1 MMNSKRSRT
10 ILWGSIIIAVAIV
23 VCLILFLSGVSGK
36 TNVYINEVMAENRSY
51 PNADKQLCPW
61 IELYNGGKKAADLS
75 GWTLSD
81 GSRTYVFP
89 EGSTLDAGAYLV
101 LSCGKDDSPLSL
113 SAGGSLELFDSQGKP
128 VDALELTA
136 LDCDRSLARQSDGA
150 LTISLEPSPGYE
162 NSSAGHEA
170 FLASLGVTQA
180 PVQIT
185 ELMPANKSCLLDA
198 DGDFSDWIELCNV
211 SGETCDLE
219 GFYLSDDSEDLLKW
233 QFPSVSLAPGERVV
247 VFCSDKDRTGSELH
261 TNFSIN
267 SAGETLYLTSPA
279 GLPLWSFSYESALDD
294 QAIVIADGVQ
304 SLCYTATPGYDNS
317 PEGYEQF
324 LSASDAHGP
333 LVINEAV
340 LYNLDYYEQHH
351 EFYDWVELKN
361 CSDAP
366 LNLADYY
373 LTDSLKDPCQFQLP
387 EITLQPGELYIVFC
401 SGDSSLT
408 TRHCTHAPFAV
419 SAEGEALYLFS
430 SDGALSDRMFIHD
443 TPYGGSY
450 GRLSDGTGF
459 YYFDRPSPE
468 TENSQGYRSIAA
480 LPETGVPQGV
490 YNDIDE
496 LQVELL
502 GEGQIYYTLDGSVPD
517 RESLLYTEPLVLD
530 QTTIIRAI
538 SIVDGKVDSD
548 CASFS
553 YFINEDHSLPVVSL
567 VCEPAD
573 MFSPGQGGI
582 YANPEYDRE
591 IDGSVA
597 FFGDEG
603 EFASDCAVT
612 LHGASSRKMWQKKS
626 FKLIFR
632 SRYGGD
638 LNYDIFQTGEITS
651 FHSILLRGGGISS
664 MHIVRDELGSEVA
677 DAVCDSALALDTRYC
692 VLYINGEYFG
702 VYALR
707 EAYSAKYVADHTGS
721 NEENVTIARAPV
733 KFGEL
738 YDLFEY
744 IIHHDMTDPDCY
756 AYASE
761 RLDMESLANW
771 MALEA
776 YFNNFDIAGNIRY
789 VKGDVPDAKWRFA
802 LFDLDISMTSVY
814 AGWEQVFH
822 PGYQIGQVT
831 NALRK
836 SPQFRQT
843 VLECAS
849 TLYHNGLTDSY
860 MLTVYDE
867 IIAQIDP
874 EMERDC
880 LRWRN
885 SPDLWTWNVQ
895 VQRSRFCP
903 ERTAWWLKS
912 LADEFDFSDEEMQKY
927 FGDQESPA

>member
-1 MMNSKRSRT
+1 MKRKNT
-10 ILWGSIIIAVAIV
+10 AAILCTLFFAAVL
-23 VCLILFLSGVSGK
+23 VCLVLFLPGILGK
-36 TNVYINEVMAENRSY
+36 PTVYINEIMAENRSY
-51 PNADKQLCPW
+51 PNGDKQLCPW
-61 IELYNGGKKAADLS
+61 IELYNGGKKPADLS
-75 GWTLSD
+75 AWTLSD
-81 GSRTYVFP
+81 GSRTFVFP
-89 EGSTLDAGAYLV
+89 EGSTLDAGAFLV
-101 LSCGKDDSPLSL
+101 LSCGKDSLPLSL
-113 SAGGSLELFDSQGKP
+113 SDGGTLELCDSQGKLADAFAFP
-128 VDALELTA
+128 ALE
-136 LDCDRSLARQSDGA
+136 CDQSLARQTDGGYELSFEA
-150 LTISLEPSPGYE
+150 SPGYE
-162 NSSAGHEA
+162 NSRAGHEA
-170 FLASLGVTQA
+170 FLAGLGVTQA

-185 ELMPANKSCLLDA
+185 ELMPANKSSLLDA
-198 DGDFSDWIELCNV
+198 DGNFSDWIELCNV
-211 SGETCDLE
+211 SGEACDLD
-219 GFYLSDDSEDLLKW
+219 GFYLSDDSDDLLKW
-233 QFPSVSLAPGERVV
+233 RFPSVSLAPGERMI
-247 VFCSDKDRTGSELH
+247 VFCSDKDRTDGEFH
-261 TNFSIN
+261 TNFSIS

-279 GLPLWSFSYESALDD
+279 GLPLWSFTYQSAADD
-294 QAIVIADGVQ
+294 QSIVIVDGLQ
-304 SLCYTATPGYDNS
+304 SLSYTATPGYDNS
-317 PEGYEQF
+317 PEGYER
-324 LSASDAHGP
+324 LLTETDAHGA

-351 EFYDWVELKN
+351 EYYDWVELKN
-361 CSDAP
+361 CSDVP
-366 LNLADYY
+366 VNLAGYY
-373 LTDSLKDPCQFQLP
+373 LTDSLNDPCQFPLP
-387 EITLQPGELYIVFC
+387 EKTLQPGEFYIVFC
-401 SGDSSLT
+401 SGDVSLST
-408 TRHCTHAPFAV
+408 SHCTHAPFAI

-430 SDGALSDRMFIHD
+430 SDGSLSDRMFIHH

-450 GRLSDGTGF
+450 GRLSEGSGF

-468 TENSQGYRSIAA
+468 KENREGYRSIAA
-480 LPETGVPQGV
+480 LPEAGVPQGV
-490 YNDIDE
+490 YNDIVE
-496 LQVELL
+496 LEVELL

-517 RESLLYTEPLVLD
+517 LESQLYTEPLVLD

-538 SIVDGKVDSD
+538 SVVDGKVDSD

-553 YFINEDHSLPVVSL
+553 YFINEGHSLPVVSL

-573 MFSPGQGGI
+573 MFSAGQGGI
-582 YANPEYDRE
+582 YANPAVDKEVDA
-591 IDGSVA
+591 SVA
-597 FFGDEG
+597 FFGEEG

-638 LNYDIFQTGEITS
+638 LNYDVFQTGEITS

-707 EAYSAKYVADHTGS
+707 EAYSEKYVADHTGS
-721 NEENVTIARAPV
+721 HEKNVTIARAPV

-738 YDLFEY
+738 YELFEY
-744 IIHHDMTDPDCY
+744 IIHHDMTDPECY
-756 AYASE
+756 AYASD
-761 RLDMESLANW
+761 RLDMASLANW

-789 VKGDVPDAKWRFA
+789 IKGDVPDSKWRLA

-814 AGWEQVFH
+814 AGWEQVFQ

-831 NALRK
+831 NSLRK

-860 MLTVYDE
+860 MLSVYDD

-885 SPDLWTWNVQ
+885 SLDLWNWNVQ

-903 ERTAWWLKS
+903 ERTSWWLKS
-912 LADEFDFSDEEMQKY
+912 LSDEFDFSEEEMQTY
-927 FGDQESPA
+927 FGSQDNST

>member
-61 IELYNGGKKAADLS
+61 IELYNGGKKAVDLS

-81 GSRTYVFP
+81 ESRTAVFP

-101 LSCGKDDSPLSL
+101 LSCGKDDLPLSL
-113 SAGGSLELFDSQGKP
+113 SSGGSLELFDSQGKL
-128 VDALELTA
+128 VDSAALTA

-170 FLASLGVTQA
+170 FLAGLGVTEA

-185 ELMPANKSCLLDA
+185 ELMPANKSCLLDG

-219 GFYLSDDSEDLLKW
+219 GFYLSDDGDDLLKW

-247 VFCSDKDRTGSELH
+247 VFCSDKDCTDGELH
-261 TNFSIN
+261 ANFSI
-267 SAGETLYLTSPA
+267 SSVGETLYLTSPA

-324 LSASDAHGP
+324 LTENDAHGA

-496 LQVELL
+496 LQVALL

-591 IDGSVA
+591 IDASVA

-721 NEENVTIARAPV
+721 DEENVTIARAPV

-756 AYASE
+756 AYASDH
-761 RLDMESLANW
+761 LDMESLANW
-771 MALEA
+771 MAMEA

-789 VKGDVPDAKWRFA
+789 VKGDVPDAKWRLA

-885 SPDLWTWNVQ
+885 SLDLWTWNVQ

-903 ERTAWWLKS
+903 ERTSWWLKS
-912 LADEFDFSDEEMQKY
+912 LSDEFDFSDEEMQKY
-927 FGDQESPA
+927 FFDQENTA

>member
-1 MMNSKRSRT
+1 MKRKNT
-10 ILWGSIIIAVAIV
+10 AAILCTLFFAAVL
-23 VCLILFLSGVSGK
+23 VCLILFLPGILGK
-36 TNVYINEVMAENRSY
+36 PTVYINEIMAENRSY
-51 PNADKQLCPW
+51 PNGDKQLCPW
-61 IELYNGGKKAADLS
+61 IELYNGGKKPADLS
-75 GWTLSD
+75 AWTLSD
-81 GSRTYVFP
+81 GSRTFVFP
-89 EGSTLDAGAYLV
+89 EGSTLDAGAFLV
-101 LSCGKDDSPLSL
+101 LSCGKDSLPLSL
-113 SAGGSLELFDSQGKP
+113 SDGGTLELCDSQGKP
-128 VDALELTA
+128 ADAFAFPALE
-136 LDCDRSLARQSDGA
+136 CDQSLARQTDGSYEQSFEA
-150 LTISLEPSPGYE
+150 SPGYE

-170 FLASLGVTQA
+170 FLAGLGVTQA

-185 ELMPANKSCLLDA
+185 ELMPANKSSLLDA
-198 DGDFSDWIELCNV
+198 DGNFSDWIELCNV
-211 SGETCDLE
+211 SGEACDLD
-219 GFYLSDDSEDLLKW
+219 GFYLSDDSDDLLKW
-233 QFPSVSLAPGERVV
+233 RFPSVSLVPGERMI
-247 VFCSDKDRTGSELH
+247 VFCSDKDRTDGELH
-261 TNFSIN
+261 TNFSIS

-279 GLPLWSFSYESALDD
+279 GLPLWSFTYQSAADD

-304 SLCYTATPGYDNS
+304 SLRYTATPGYDNS

-324 LSASDAHGP
+324 LSASDAHGA

-361 CSDAP
+361 CSDEP
-366 LNLADYY
+366 VNLADYY
-373 LTDSLKDPCQFQLP
+373 LTDSLNDPCQFPLP
-387 EITLQPGELYIVFC
+387 EKTLQPGELYIVFC
-401 SGDSSLT
+401 SGDVSLST
-408 TRHCTHAPFAV
+408 NHCTHAPFAI

-430 SDGALSDRMFIHD
+430 SDGSLSDRMFIHD

-450 GRLSDGTGF
+450 GRLSEGSGF

-468 TENSQGYRSIAA
+468 KENGEGYRSIAA
-480 LPETGVPQGV
+480 LPEAGVPQGV
-490 YNDIDE
+490 YNDIVE
-496 LQVELL
+496 LEVELL
-502 GEGQIYYTLDGSVPD
+502 GEGQIYYTLDGSIPD
-517 RESLLYTEPLVLD
+517 LESQLYTEPLVLD

-538 SIVDGKVDSD
+538 SVVDGKVDSD

-553 YFINEDHSLPVVSL
+553 YFINEGHSLPVVSL

-573 MFSPGQGGI
+573 MFSAGQGGI
-582 YANPEYDRE
+582 YANPAVDKEVDA
-591 IDGSVA
+591 SVA
-597 FFGDEG
+597 FFGEEG

-638 LNYDIFQTGEITS
+638 LNYDVFQTGEITS

-707 EAYSAKYVADHTGS
+707 EAYSEKYVADHTGS
-721 NEENVTIARAPV
+721 HEENVTIARAPV

-738 YDLFEY
+738 YELFEY
-744 IIHHDMTDPDCY
+744 IIHHDMTDPECY
-756 AYASE
+756 AYASD
-761 RLDMESLANW
+761 RLDMASLANW

-789 VKGDVPDAKWRFA
+789 IKGDVPDSKWRLA

-814 AGWEQVFH
+814 AGWEQVFQ

-831 NALRK
+831 NSLRK

-860 MLTVYDE
+860 MLSVYDD

-885 SPDLWTWNVQ
+885 SLDLWNWNVQ

-903 ERTAWWLKS
+903 ERTSWWLKS
-912 LADEFDFSDEEMQKY
+912 LSDEFDFSEEEMQTY
-927 FGDQESPA
+927 FGSQDNST

>member
-1 MMNSKRSRT
+1 MKRKNT
-10 ILWGSIIIAVAIV
+10 AAILCTLFFAAVL
-23 VCLILFLSGVSGK
+23 VCLILFLPGILGK
-36 TNVYINEVMAENRSY
+36 PTVYINEIMAENRSY
-51 PNADKQLCPW
+51 PNGDKQLCPW
-61 IELYNGGKKAADLS
+61 IELYNGGKKPADLS
-75 GWTLSD
+75 AWTLSD
-81 GSRTYVFP
+81 GSRTFVFP
-89 EGSTLDAGAYLV
+89 EGSTLDAGTFLV
-101 LSCGKDDSPLSL
+101 LSCGKDSLPLSL
-113 SAGGSLELFDSQGKP
+113 SDGGTLELCDSQGKP
-128 VDALELTA
+128 ADAFAFPALE
-136 LDCDRSLARQSDGA
+136 CDQSLARQTDGSYEQSFEA
-150 LTISLEPSPGYE
+150 SPGYE

-170 FLASLGVTQA
+170 FLAGLGVTQA

-185 ELMPANKSCLLDA
+185 ELMPANKSSLLDA
-198 DGDFSDWIELCNV
+198 DGNFSDWIELCNV
-211 SGETCDLE
+211 SGEACDLD
-219 GFYLSDDSEDLLKW
+219 GFYLSDDSDDLLKW
-233 QFPSVSLAPGERVV
+233 RFPSVSLVPGERMI
-247 VFCSDKDRTGSELH
+247 VFCSDKDRTDGELH
-261 TNFSIN
+261 TNFSIS

-279 GLPLWSFSYESALDD
+279 GLPLWSFTYQSAADD
-294 QAIVIADGVQ
+294 QSIVIVDGLQ
-304 SLCYTATPGYDNS
+304 SLSYTATPGYDNS
-317 PEGYEQF
+317 PEGYER
-324 LSASDAHGP
+324 LLTETDAHGA

-351 EFYDWVELKN
+351 EYYDWVELKN
-361 CSDAP
+361 CSDEP
-366 LNLADYY
+366 VNLADYY
-373 LTDSLKDPCQFQLP
+373 LTDSLNDPCQFPLP
-387 EITLQPGELYIVFC
+387 EKTLQPGELYIVFC
-401 SGDSSLT
+401 SGDVSLST
-408 TRHCTHAPFAV
+408 NHCTHAPFAI

-430 SDGALSDRMFIHD
+430 SDGSLSDRMFIHD

-450 GRLSDGTGF
+450 GRLSEGSGF

-468 TENSQGYRSIAA
+468 KENGEGYRSIAA
-480 LPETGVPQGV
+480 LPEAGVPQGV
-490 YNDIDE
+490 YNDIVE
-496 LQVELL
+496 LEVELL
-502 GEGQIYYTLDGSVPD
+502 GEGQIYYTLDGSIPD
-517 RESLLYTEPLVLD
+517 LESQLYTEPLVLD

-538 SIVDGKVDSD
+538 SVVDGKVDSD

-553 YFINEDHSLPVVSL
+553 YFINEGHSLPVVSL

-573 MFSPGQGGI
+573 MFSAGQGGI
-582 YANPEYDRE
+582 YANPAVDKEVDA
-591 IDGSVA
+591 SVA
-597 FFGDEG
+597 FFGEEG

-638 LNYDIFQTGEITS
+638 LNYDVFQTGEITS

-707 EAYSAKYVADHTGS
+707 EAYSEKYVADHTGS
-721 NEENVTIARAPV
+721 HEENVTIARAPV

-738 YDLFEY
+738 YELFEY
-744 IIHHDMTDPDCY
+744 IIHHDMTDPECY
-756 AYASE
+756 AYASD
-761 RLDMESLANW
+761 RLDMASLANW

-789 VKGDVPDAKWRFA
+789 IKGDVPDSKWRLA

-831 NALRK
+831 NSLRK

-860 MLTVYDE
+860 MLSVYDD

-885 SPDLWTWNVQ
+885 SLDLWNWNVQ

-903 ERTAWWLKS
+903 ERTSWWLKS
-912 LADEFDFSDEEMQKY
+912 LSDEFDFSEEEMQTY
-927 FGDQESPA
+927 FGSQDNST

>member
-36 TNVYINEVMAENRSY
+36 PAVYINEIMAENRSY

-61 IELYNGGKKAADLS
+61 IELYNGGKKAVDLS

-81 GSRTYVFP
+81 GSRTALFP
-89 EGSTLDAGAYLV
+89 EGSTLDAGAFLV
-101 LSCGKDDSPLSL
+101 LSCGKDDLPLSL
-113 SAGGSLELFDSQGKP
+113 SSGGSLELFDSQGKP
-128 VDALELTA
+128 VDALELPA
-136 LDCDRSLARQSDGA
+136 LECDQSFARQSDGA
-150 LTISLEPSPGYE
+150 LALSAEASPGYE

-180 PVQIT
+180 PIQIT

-198 DGDFSDWIELCNV
+198 NGDFSDWIELCNV

-219 GFYLSDDSEDLLKW
+219 GFYLSDDSDELLKW

-247 VFCSDKDRTGSELH
+247 VFCSDKDRRDGELH
-261 TNFSIN
+261 TNFSI
-267 SAGETLYLTSPA
+267 SSVGETLYLTSPA

-294 QAIVIADGVQ
+294 QAVVIADGVQ
-304 SLCYTATPGYDNS
+304 SLCYTATPCYDNS

-324 LSASDAHGP
+324 LSASDAHGA

-361 CSDAP
+361 CSGEP
-366 LNLADYY
+366 VNLADYY

-387 EITLQPGELYIVFC
+387 EITLQPDELYIVFC

-419 SAEGEALYLFS
+419 SAEGEVLYLFS
-430 SDGALSDRMFIHD
+430 SDGSLSDRMFIHD

-450 GRLSDGTGF
+450 GRLSDGAGF

-468 TENSQGYRSIAA
+468 KENSGGYRSIAA
-480 LPETGVPQGV
+480 LPETDVPQGV

-496 LQVELL
+496 LEVALL

-591 IDGSVA
+591 IDASVA

-626 FKLIFR
+626 FKMIFR

-638 LNYDIFQTGEITS
+638 LNFDVFQTGEITS
-651 FHSILLRGGGISS
+651 FHSLLLRGGGISS

-707 EAYSAKYVADHTGS
+707 EAYSEKYVADHTGS

-756 AYASE
+756 AYASDH
-761 RLDMESLANW
+761 LDMESLANW
-771 MALEA
+771 MAMEA

-789 VKGDVPDAKWRFA
+789 VKGDVPDAKWRLA

-885 SPDLWTWNVQ
+885 SLDLWTWNVQ

-912 LADEFDFSDEEMQKY
+912 LSDEFDFSDEEMQKY

>member
-61 IELYNGGKKAADLS
+61 IELYNGGKKAVDLS

-81 GSRTYVFP
+81 ESRTAVFP

-101 LSCGKDDSPLSL
+101 LSCGKDDLPLSL
-113 SAGGSLELFDSQGKP
+113 SSGGSLELFDSQGKL
-128 VDALELTA
+128 VDSAALTA

-170 FLASLGVTQA
+170 FLAGLGVTEA

-198 DGDFSDWIELCNV
+198 DGNFSDWIELCNV

-219 GFYLSDDSEDLLKW
+219 GFYLSDDGDDLLKW

-247 VFCSDKDRTGSELH
+247 VFCSDKDCTDGELH
-261 TNFSIN
+261 ANFSI
-267 SAGETLYLTSPA
+267 SSVGETLYLTSPA

-324 LSASDAHGP
+324 LTENDAHGA

-496 LQVELL
+496 LQVALL

-591 IDGSVA
+591 IDASVA

-721 NEENVTIARAPV
+721 DEENVTIARAPV

-756 AYASE
+756 AYASDH
-761 RLDMESLANW
+761 LDMESLANW
-771 MALEA
+771 MAMEA

-789 VKGDVPDAKWRFA
+789 VKGDVPDAKWRLA

-885 SPDLWTWNVQ
+885 SLDLWTWNVQ

-903 ERTAWWLKS
+903 ERTSWWLKS
-912 LADEFDFSDEEMQKY
+912 LSDEFDFSDEEMQKY
-927 FGDQESPA
+927 FFDQENTA

>member
-1 MMNSKRSRT
+1 MKRKNT
-10 ILWGSIIIAVAIV
+10 AAILCTLFFAAVL
-23 VCLILFLSGVSGK
+23 VCLILFLPGILGK
-36 TNVYINEVMAENRSY
+36 PTVYINEIMAENRSY
-51 PNADKQLCPW
+51 PNGDKQLCPW
-61 IELYNGGKKAADLS
+61 IELYNGGKKPVDLS
-75 GWTLSD
+75 AWTLSD
-81 GSRTYVFP
+81 GSRTFVFP
-89 EGSTLDAGAYLV
+89 EGSTLDAGAFLV
-101 LSCGKDDSPLSL
+101 LSCGKDSLPLSL
-113 SAGGSLELFDSQGKP
+113 SDGGTLELCDSQGKLADAFAFP
-128 VDALELTA
+128 ALE
-136 LDCDRSLARQSDGA
+136 CDQSLARQTDGSYELSFEA
-150 LTISLEPSPGYE
+150 SPGYE
-162 NSSAGHEA
+162 NSRAGHEA
-170 FLASLGVTQA
+170 FLAGLGVTQA

-185 ELMPANKSCLLDA
+185 ELMPANKSSLLDA
-198 DGDFSDWIELCNV
+198 DGNFSDWIELCNV
-211 SGETCDLE
+211 SGEACDLD
-219 GFYLSDDSEDLLKW
+219 GFYLSDDSDDLLKW
-233 QFPSVSLAPGERVV
+233 RFPSVSLAPGERMI
-247 VFCSDKDRTGSELH
+247 VFCSDKDRTDGELH
-261 TNFSIN
+261 TNFSIS

-279 GLPLWSFSYESALDD
+279 GLPLWSFTYQSATDD
-294 QAIVIADGVQ
+294 QSIVIVDGLQ
-304 SLCYTATPGYDNS
+304 SLSYTATPGYDNS

-324 LSASDAHGP
+324 LSASDAHGA

-361 CSDAP
+361 CSDEP
-366 LNLADYY
+366 VNLADYY
-373 LTDSLKDPCQFQLP
+373 LTDSLNDPCQFPLP
-387 EITLQPGELYIVFC
+387 EKTLQPGEFYIVFC
-401 SGDSSLT
+401 SGDVSLST
-408 TRHCTHAPFAV
+408 SHCTHAPFAI

-430 SDGALSDRMFIHD
+430 SDGSLSDRMFIHD

-450 GRLSDGTGF
+450 GRLSEGSGF

-468 TENSQGYRSIAA
+468 KENREGYRSIAA
-480 LPETGVPQGV
+480 LPEAGVPQGV
-490 YNDIDE
+490 YNDIVE
-496 LQVELL
+496 LEVELL

-517 RESLLYTEPLVLD
+517 LESQLYTEPLVLD

-538 SIVDGKVDSD
+538 SVVDGKVDSD

-553 YFINEDHSLPVVSL
+553 YFINEGHSLPVVSL

-573 MFSPGQGGI
+573 MFSAGQGGI
-582 YANPEYDRE
+582 YANPAVDKEVDA
-591 IDGSVA
+591 SVA
-597 FFGDEG
+597 FFGEEG

-638 LNYDIFQTGEITS
+638 LNYDVFQTGEITS

-707 EAYSAKYVADHTGS
+707 EAYSEKYVADHTGS
-721 NEENVTIARAPV
+721 HEENVTIARAPV

-738 YDLFEY
+738 YELFEY
-744 IIHHDMTDPDCY
+744 IIHHDMTDPECY
-756 AYASE
+756 AYASD
-761 RLDMESLANW
+761 RLDMASLANW

-789 VKGDVPDAKWRFA
+789 IKGDVPDSKWRLA

-814 AGWEQVFH
+814 AGWEQVFQ

-831 NALRK
+831 NSLRK

-849 TLYHNGLTDSY
+849 TLYHNGLTDLYILS
-860 MLTVYDE
+860 VYDD

-885 SPDLWTWNVQ
+885 SLDLWNWNVQ

-903 ERTAWWLKS
+903 ERTSWWLKS
-912 LADEFDFSDEEMQKY
+912 LSDEFDFSEEEMQTY
-927 FGDQESPA
+927 FGSQDNST

>member
-36 TNVYINEVMAENRSY
+36 PAVYINEIMAENRSY

-61 IELYNGGKKAADLS
+61 IELYNGGKKAVDLS

-81 GSRTYVFP
+81 ESRTAVFP

-101 LSCGKDDSPLSL
+101 LSCGKDDLPLSL
-113 SAGGSLELFDSQGKP
+113 SSGGSLELFDSQGKL
-128 VDALELTA
+128 VDSAALTA

-150 LTISLEPSPGYE
+150 LTIDLEPSPGYE

-170 FLASLGVTQA
+170 FLAGLGVTEA

-198 DGDFSDWIELCNV
+198 DGNFSDWIELCNV

-219 GFYLSDDSEDLLKW
+219 GFYLSDDGDDLLKW

-247 VFCSDKDRTGSELH
+247 VFCSDKDCTDGELH
-261 TNFSIN
+261 ANFSI
-267 SAGETLYLTSPA
+267 SSVGETLYLTSPA

-324 LSASDAHGP
+324 LTENDAHGA

-496 LQVELL
+496 LQVALL

-591 IDGSVA
+591 IDASVA

-651 FHSILLRGGGISS
+651 FHSLLLRGGGISS

-707 EAYSAKYVADHTGS
+707 EAYSEKYVADHTGS

-756 AYASE
+756 AYASDH
-761 RLDMESLANW
+761 LDMESLANW
-771 MALEA
+771 MAMEA

-789 VKGDVPDAKWRFA
+789 VKGDVPDAKWRLA

-885 SPDLWTWNVQ
+885 SLDLWTWNVQ

-903 ERTAWWLKS
+903 ERTSWWLKS
-912 LADEFDFSDEEMQKY
+912 LSDEFDFSDEEMQKY
-927 FGDQESPA
+927 FFDQENTA

>member
-1 MMNSKRSRT
+1 MKRKNT
-10 ILWGSIIIAVAIV
+10 VAILCTLFFAAV
-23 VCLILFLSGVSGK
+23 LVCLILFLPGILGK
-36 TNVYINEVMAENRSY
+36 PTVYINEIMAENRSY
-51 PNADKQLCPW
+51 PNGDKQLCPW
-61 IELYNGGKKAADLS
+61 IELYNGGKKPVDLS
-75 GWTLSD
+75 AWTLSD
-81 GSRTYVFP
+81 GSRTFVFP
-89 EGSTLDAGAYLV
+89 EGSTLDAGAFLV
-101 LSCGKDDSPLSL
+101 LSCGKDSLPLSL
-113 SAGGSLELFDSQGKP
+113 SGGGTLELCDSQGKLADAFAFP
-128 VDALELTA
+128 ALE
-136 LDCDRSLARQSDGA
+136 CDQSLARQTDGSYELSFEA
-150 LTISLEPSPGYE
+150 SPGYE
-162 NSSAGHEA
+162 NSIAGHEA
-170 FLASLGVTQA
+170 FLAGLGVTQA

-185 ELMPANKSCLLDA
+185 ELMPANKSSLLDA
-198 DGDFSDWIELCNV
+198 DGNFSDWIELCNV
-211 SGETCDLE
+211 SGEACDLD
-219 GFYLSDDSEDLLKW
+219 GFYLSDDSDDLLKW
-233 QFPSVSLAPGERVV
+233 RFPSVSLAPGERMI
-247 VFCSDKDRTGSELH
+247 VFCSDKDRTDGELH
-261 TNFSIN
+261 TNFSIS

-279 GLPLWSFSYESALDD
+279 GLPLWSFTYQSATDD
-294 QAIVIADGVQ
+294 QSIVIVDGLQ
-304 SLCYTATPGYDNS
+304 SLSYTATPGYDNS

-324 LSASDAHGP
+324 LSASDAHGA

-340 LYNLDYYEQHH
+340 LYNLDYYEQHY

-361 CSDAP
+361 CSDEP
-366 LNLADYY
+366 VNLADYY
-373 LTDSLKDPCQFQLP
+373 LTDSLNDPCQFPLP
-387 EITLQPGELYIVFC
+387 EKTLQPGEFYIVFC
-401 SGDSSLT
+401 SGDVSLST
-408 TRHCTHAPFAV
+408 SHCTHAPFAI

-430 SDGALSDRMFIHD
+430 SDGSLSDRMFIHD

-450 GRLSDGTGF
+450 GRLSDGSGF

-468 TENSQGYRSIAA
+468 KENREGYRSIAA
-480 LPETGVPQGV
+480 LPETDVPQGV
-490 YNDIDE
+490 YNDIVE
-496 LQVELL
+496 LEVELL

-517 RESLLYTEPLVLD
+517 LESQLYTEPLVLD

-538 SIVDGKVDSD
+538 SVVDGKVDSD

-553 YFINEDHSLPVVSL
+553 YFINEGHSLPVVSL
-567 VCEPAD
+567 VCEPDD
-573 MFSPGQGGI
+573 MFSAGQGGI
-582 YANPEYDRE
+582 YANPAVDKEVDA
-591 IDGSVA
+591 SVA
-597 FFGDEG
+597 FFGEEG

-638 LNYDIFQTGEITS
+638 LNYDVFQTGEITS

-707 EAYSAKYVADHTGS
+707 EAYSEKYVADHTGS

-738 YDLFEY
+738 YELFEY
-744 IIHHDMTDPDCY
+744 IIDHDMTDPECY
-756 AYASE
+756 AYASD
-761 RLDMESLANW
+761 RLDMASLANW

-789 VKGDVPDAKWRFA
+789 IKGDVPESKWRLA

-814 AGWEQVFH
+814 AGWEQVFQ

-831 NALRK
+831 NSLRK

-860 MLTVYDE
+860 MLSVYDD

-885 SPDLWTWNVQ
+885 SLDLWNWNVQ

-903 ERTAWWLKS
+903 ERTSWWLKS
-912 LADEFDFSDEEMQKY
+912 LSDEFDFSEEEMQTY
-927 FGDQESPA
+927 FGSQDNST

>member
-1 MMNSKRSRT
+1 MKRKNT
-10 ILWGSIIIAVAIV
+10 AAILCTLFFAAVL
-23 VCLILFLSGVSGK
+23 VCLILFLPGILGK
-36 TNVYINEVMAENRSY
+36 PTVYINEIMAENRSY
-51 PNADKQLCPW
+51 PNGDKQLCPW
-61 IELYNGGKKAADLS
+61 IELYNGGKKPVDLS
-75 GWTLSD
+75 AWTLSD
-81 GSRTYVFP
+81 GSRTFVFP
-89 EGSTLDAGAYLV
+89 EGSTLDAGAFLV
-101 LSCGKDDSPLSL
+101 LSCGKDSLPLSL
-113 SAGGSLELFDSQGKP
+113 SDGGTLELCDSQGKP
-128 VDALELTA
+128 ADAFAFPALE
-136 LDCDRSLARQSDGA
+136 CDQSLARQTDGSYEQSFEA
-150 LTISLEPSPGYE
+150 SPGYE

-170 FLASLGVTQA
+170 FLAGLGVTQA

-185 ELMPANKSCLLDA
+185 ELMPANKSSLLDA
-198 DGDFSDWIELCNV
+198 DGNFSDWIELCNV
-211 SGETCDLE
+211 SGEACDLD
-219 GFYLSDDSEDLLKW
+219 GFYLSDDSDDLLKW
-233 QFPSVSLAPGERVV
+233 RFPSVSLAPGERMI
-247 VFCSDKDRTGSELH
+247 VFCSDKDRTDGELH
-261 TNFSIN
+261 TNFSIS

-279 GLPLWSFSYESALDD
+279 GLPLWSFTYQSAADD
-294 QAIVIADGVQ
+294 QSIVIVDGLQ
-304 SLCYTATPGYDNS
+304 SLSYTATPGYDNS
-317 PEGYEQF
+317 PEGYER
-324 LSASDAHGP
+324 LLTETDAHGA

-351 EFYDWVELKN
+351 EYYDWVELKN
-361 CSDAP
+361 CSDEP
-366 LNLADYY
+366 VNLADYY
-373 LTDSLKDPCQFQLP
+373 LTDSLNDPCQFPLP
-387 EITLQPGELYIVFC
+387 EETLQPGELYIVFC
-401 SGDSSLT
+401 SGDVSLST
-408 TRHCTHAPFAV
+408 NHCTHAPFAI

-430 SDGALSDRMFIHD
+430 SDGSLSDRMFIHD

-450 GRLSDGTGF
+450 GRLSDGSGF

-468 TENSQGYRSIAA
+468 KENGEGYRSIAA

-490 YNDIDE
+490 YNDIVNLE
-496 LQVELL
+496 VELL
-502 GEGQIYYTLDGSVPD
+502 GEGKIYYTLDGSVPD
-517 RESLLYTEPLVLD
+517 LESQLYTEPLVLD

-538 SIVDGKVDSD
+538 SVVDGKVDSD

-553 YFINEDHSLPVVSL
+553 YFINEGHSLPVVSL

-573 MFSPGQGGI
+573 MFSAGQGGI
-582 YANPEYDRE
+582 YANPAVDKEVDA
-591 IDGSVA
+591 SVA
-597 FFGDEG
+597 FFGEEG

-638 LNYDIFQTGEITS
+638 LNYDVFQTGEITS

-707 EAYSAKYVADHTGS
+707 EAYSEKYVADHTGS
-721 NEENVTIARAPV
+721 HEENVTIARAPV

-738 YDLFEY
+738 YELFEY
-744 IIHHDMTDPDCY
+744 IIHHDMTDPECY
-756 AYASE
+756 AYASD
-761 RLDMESLANW
+761 RLDMASLANW

-789 VKGDVPDAKWRFA
+789 IKGDVPDSKWRLA

-814 AGWEQVFH
+814 AGWEQVFQ

-831 NALRK
+831 NSLRK

-860 MLTVYDE
+860 MLSVYDD

-885 SPDLWTWNVQ
+885 SLDLWNWNVQ

-903 ERTAWWLKS
+903 ERTSWWLKS
-912 LADEFDFSDEEMQKY
+912 LSDEFDFSEEEMQTY
-927 FGDQESPA
+927 FGSQDNST

>member
-1 MMNSKRSRT
+1 MNSKRSRT

-61 IELYNGGKKAADLS
+61 IELYNGGKKPADLS

-89 EGSTLDAGAYLV
+89 EGSTVDAGAFLV
-101 LSCGKDDSPLSL
+101 LSCGKDDLPLSL
-113 SAGGSLELFDSQGKP
+113 SSGGSLELYDSQGKL
-128 VDALELTA
+128 VDSAVLTA
-136 LDCDRSLARQSDGA
+136 LECDRSLARQSDGA

-185 ELMPANKSCLLDA
+185 ELMPSNKSCLLDG

-211 SGETCDLE
+211 SGETCELE
-219 GFYLSDDSEDLLKW
+219 GFYLSDDGEDLLKW

-247 VFCSDKDRTGSELH
+247 VFCSDKDRRDGELH
-261 TNFSIN
+261 TNFSI
-267 SAGETLYLTSPA
+267 SSVGETLYLTSPA

-304 SLCYTATPGYDNS
+304 SLSYTATPGYDNS

-324 LSASDAHGP
+324 LTENDAHGA

-340 LYNLDYYEQHH
+340 LYNLDYYEQRH
-351 EFYDWVELKN
+351 EYYDWVELKN
-361 CSDAP
+361 CSGEP
-366 LNLADYY
+366 VNLADYY

-419 SAEGEALYLFS
+419 SAEGEVLYLFS
-430 SDGALSDRMFIHD
+430 SDGSLSDRMFIHD

-468 TENSQGYRSIAA
+468 KENSGGYRSIAA

-496 LQVELL
+496 LEVELL

-591 IDGSVA
+591 IDASVA

-721 NEENVTIARAPV
+721 DEENVTIARAPV

-756 AYASE
+756 AYASDH
-761 RLDMESLANW
+761 LDMESLANW
-771 MALEA
+771 MAMEA

-789 VKGDVPDAKWRFA
+789 VKGDVPDAKWRLA

-885 SPDLWTWNVQ
+885 SLDLWTWNVQ

-912 LADEFDFSDEEMQKY
+912 LSDEFDFSDEEMQKY
-927 FGDQESPA
+927 FGDQESTA

>member
-1 MMNSKRSRT
+1 MKRKNT
-10 ILWGSIIIAVAIV
+10 AAILCTLFFAAVL
-23 VCLILFLSGVSGK
+23 VCLILFLPGILGK
-36 TNVYINEVMAENRSY
+36 PTVYINEIMAENRSY
-51 PNADKQLCPW
+51 PNGDKQLCPW
-61 IELYNGGKKAADLS
+61 IELYNGGKKPVDLS
-75 GWTLSD
+75 AWTLSD
-81 GSRTYVFP
+81 GSRTFVFP
-89 EGSTLDAGAYLV
+89 EGSTLDAGAFLV
-101 LSCGKDDSPLSL
+101 LSCGKDSLPLSL
-113 SAGGSLELFDSQGKP
+113 SDGGTLELCDSQGKLADAFAFP
-128 VDALELTA
+128 ALE
-136 LDCDRSLARQSDGA
+136 CDQSLARQTDGSYELSFEA
-150 LTISLEPSPGYE
+150 SPGYE
-162 NSSAGHEA
+162 NSRTGHEA
-170 FLASLGVTQA
+170 FLAGLGVTQA

-185 ELMPANKSCLLDA
+185 ELMPANKSSLLDA
-198 DGDFSDWIELCNV
+198 DGNFSDWIELCNV
-211 SGETCDLE
+211 SGEACDLD
-219 GFYLSDDSEDLLKW
+219 GFYLSDDSDDLLKW
-233 QFPSVSLAPGERVV
+233 RFPSVSLAPGERMI
-247 VFCSDKDRTGSELH
+247 VFCSDKDRTDGELH
-261 TNFSIN
+261 TNFSIS

-279 GLPLWSFSYESALDD
+279 GLPLWSFTYQSATDD
-294 QAIVIADGVQ
+294 QSIVIVDGLQ
-304 SLCYTATPGYDNS
+304 SLSYTATPGYDNS

-324 LSASDAHGP
+324 LSASDAHGA

-361 CSDAP
+361 CSDEP
-366 LNLADYY
+366 VNLADYY
-373 LTDSLKDPCQFQLP
+373 LTDSLNDPCQFSLP
-387 EITLQPGELYIVFC
+387 EKTLQPGEFYIVFC
-401 SGDSSLT
+401 SGDVSLST
-408 TRHCTHAPFAV
+408 SHCTHAPFAI

-430 SDGALSDRMFIHD
+430 SDGSLSDRMFIHD

-450 GRLSDGTGF
+450 GRLSDGSGF

-468 TENSQGYRSIAA
+468 KENREGYRSIAA
-480 LPETGVPQGV
+480 LPEAGVPQGV
-490 YNDIDE
+490 YNDIVE
-496 LQVELL
+496 LEVELL
-502 GEGQIYYTLDGSVPD
+502 GEGQIYYTLDGSIPD
-517 RESLLYTEPLVLD
+517 LESQLYTEPLVLD

-538 SIVDGKVDSD
+538 SVVDGKVDSD

-553 YFINEDHSLPVVSL
+553 YFINEGHSLPVVSL

-573 MFSPGQGGI
+573 MFSAGQGGI
-582 YANPEYDRE
+582 YANPAVDKEVDA
-591 IDGSVA
+591 SVA
-597 FFGDEG
+597 FFGEEG

-632 SRYGGD
+632 SRYSGD
-638 LNYDIFQTGEITS
+638 LNYDVFQTGEITS

-707 EAYSAKYVADHTGS
+707 EAYSEKYVADHTGS

-738 YDLFEY
+738 YELFEY
-744 IIHHDMTDPDCY
+744 IIHHDMTDPECY
-756 AYASE
+756 AYASD
-761 RLDMESLANW
+761 RLDMASLANW

-789 VKGDVPDAKWRFA
+789 IKGDVPDSKWRLA

-814 AGWEQVFH
+814 AGWEQVFQ

-831 NALRK
+831 NSLRK

-849 TLYHNGLTDSY
+849 TLYHNGLTDLYILS
-860 MLTVYDE
+860 VYDD

-885 SPDLWTWNVQ
+885 SLDLWNWNVQ

-903 ERTAWWLKS
+903 ERTSWWLKS
-912 LADEFDFSDEEMQKY
+912 LSDEFDFSEEEMQTY
-927 FGDQESPA
+927 FGSQDNST

>member
-1 MMNSKRSRT
+1 MKRKNT
-10 ILWGSIIIAVAIV
+10 AAILCTLFFAAVL
-23 VCLILFLSGVSGK
+23 VCLVLFLPGILGK
-36 TNVYINEVMAENRSY
+36 PTVYINEIMAENRSY
-51 PNADKQLCPW
+51 PNGDKQLFPW
-61 IELYNGGKKAADLS
+61 IELYNGGKKPVDLS
-75 GWTLSD
+75 AWTLSD
-81 GSRTYVFP
+81 GSRTFIFP
-89 EGSTLDAGAYLV
+89 EDSTLDAGAFLV
-101 LSCGKDDSPLSL
+101 LSCGKDSLPLSL
-113 SAGGSLELFDSQGKP
+113 SDGGTLELRDSQGKP
-128 VDALELTA
+128 ADAFAFPALE
-136 LDCDRSLARQSDGA
+136 CDQSLARQTDGGYELSFEA
-150 LTISLEPSPGYE
+150 SPGYE

-170 FLASLGVTQA
+170 FLAGLGVTQA

-185 ELMPANKSCLLDA
+185 ELMPANKSSLLDT
-198 DGDFSDWIELCNV
+198 DGNFSDWIELCNV
-211 SGETCDLE
+211 SGEACDLD
-219 GFYLSDDSEDLLKW
+219 GFYLSDDSDDLLKW
-233 QFPSVSLAPGERVV
+233 RFPSVSLAPGERMI
-247 VFCSDKDRTGSELH
+247 VFCSDKDRTDGELH
-261 TNFSIN
+261 TNFSIS

-279 GLPLWSFSYESALDD
+279 GLPLWSFTYQSAADD
-294 QAIVIADGVQ
+294 QSIVIVDGLQ
-304 SLCYTATPGYDNS
+304 SLSYTATPGYDNS
-317 PEGYEQF
+317 PEGYER
-324 LSASDAHGP
+324 LLTETDAHGA

-351 EFYDWVELKN
+351 EYYDWVELKN
-361 CSDAP
+361 CSDEP
-366 LNLADYY
+366 VNLADYY
-373 LTDSLKDPCQFQLP
+373 LTDSLNDPCQFPLP
-387 EITLQPGELYIVFC
+387 EKTLQPGEFYIVFC
-401 SGDSSLT
+401 SGDVSLST
-408 TRHCTHAPFAV
+408 SHCTHAPFAI

-430 SDGALSDRMFIHD
+430 SDGSLSDRMFIHD

-450 GRLSDGTGF
+450 GRLSEGSGF

-468 TENSQGYRSIAA
+468 KENGEGYRSIAA

-490 YNDIDE
+490 YNDIVE
-496 LQVELL
+496 LEVELL

-517 RESLLYTEPLVLD
+517 RDSMLYSEPLILD
-530 QTTIIRAI
+530 RTTVIRAI
-538 SIVDGKVDSD
+538 SVVDGKVDSD

-553 YFINEDHSLPVVSL
+553 YFINEGHSLPVVSL

-573 MFSPGQGGI
+573 MFSAGQGGI
-582 YANPEYDRE
+582 YANPAVDKEVDA
-591 IDGSVA
+591 SVA
-597 FFGDEG
+597 FFGEEG

-638 LNYDIFQTGEITS
+638 LNYDVFQTGEITS

-707 EAYSAKYVADHTGS
+707 EAYSEKYVADHTGS
-721 NEENVTIARAPV
+721 HEENVTIARAPV

-738 YDLFEY
+738 YELFEY
-744 IIHHDMTDPDCY
+744 IFHHDMTDPECY
-756 AYASE
+756 AYASD
-761 RLDMESLANW
+761 RLDMASLANW

-789 VKGDVPDAKWRFA
+789 IKGDVPDSKWRLA

-814 AGWEQVFH
+814 AGWEQVFQ

-831 NALRK
+831 NSLRK

-860 MLTVYDE
+860 MLSVYDD

-885 SPDLWTWNVQ
+885 SLDLWNWNVQ

-903 ERTAWWLKS
+903 ERTSWWLKS
-912 LADEFDFSDEEMQKY
+912 LSDEFDFSEEEMQTY
-927 FGDQESPA
+927 FGSQDNST

>member
-1 MMNSKRSRT
+1 MKRKNT
-10 ILWGSIIIAVAIV
+10 AAILCTLFFAAVL
-23 VCLILFLSGVSGK
+23 VCLVLFLPGILGK
-36 TNVYINEVMAENRSY
+36 PTVYINEIMAENRSY
-51 PNADKQLCPW
+51 PNGDKQLCPW
-61 IELYNGGKKAADLS
+61 IELYNGGKKPVDLS
-75 GWTLSD
+75 AWTLSD
-81 GSRTYVFP
+81 GSRTFVFP
-89 EGSTLDAGAYLV
+89 EGSTLDAGAFLV
-101 LSCGKDDSPLSL
+101 LSCGKDSLPLSL
-113 SAGGSLELFDSQGKP
+113 SDGGTLALCDSQGKLADAFAFP
-128 VDALELTA
+128 ALE
-136 LDCDRSLARQSDGA
+136 CGQSLARQTDGSYEQSFEA
-150 LTISLEPSPGYE
+150 SPGYE

-170 FLASLGVTQA
+170 FLAGLGVTQA

-185 ELMPANKSCLLDA
+185 ELMPANKSSLLDA
-198 DGDFSDWIELCNV
+198 DGNFSDWIELCNV
-211 SGETCDLE
+211 SGEACDLD
-219 GFYLSDDSEDLLKW
+219 GFYLSDDSDDLLKW
-233 QFPSVSLAPGERVV
+233 RFPSVSLAPGERMI
-247 VFCSDKDRTGSELH
+247 VFCSDKDRTDGELH
-261 TNFSIN
+261 TNFSIS
-267 SAGETLYLTSPA
+267 SAGGTLYLTSPA
-279 GLPLWSFSYESALDD
+279 GLPLWSFTYQSAADD
-294 QAIVIADGVQ
+294 QSIVIVDGLQ
-304 SLCYTATPGYDNS
+304 SLSYTATPGYDNS

-324 LSASDAHGP
+324 LSASDAHGA

-361 CSDAP
+361 CSDEP
-366 LNLADYY
+366 VNLSDYY

-387 EITLQPGELYIVFC
+387 ELTLQPGELYIVFC
-401 SGDSSLT
+401 SGDVSLST
-408 TRHCTHAPFAV
+408 SHCTHAPFAI

-430 SDGALSDRMFIHD
+430 SDGSLSDRMFIHH

-450 GRLSDGTGF
+450 GRLSEGSGF

-468 TENSQGYRSIAA
+468 KENREGYRSIAA
-480 LPETGVPQGV
+480 LPEAGVPQGV
-490 YNDIDE
+490 YNDIVNLE
-496 LQVELL
+496 VELL
-502 GEGQIYYTLDGSVPD
+502 GEGKIYYTLDGSVPD
-517 RESLLYTEPLVLD
+517 LESQLYTEPLVLD

-538 SIVDGKVDSD
+538 SVVDGKVDSD

-553 YFINEDHSLPVVSL
+553 YFINEGHSLPVVSL
-567 VCEPAD
+567 VCEPDD
-573 MFSPGQGGI
+573 MFSAGQGGI
-582 YANPEYDRE
+582 YANPAVDKEVDA
-591 IDGSVA
+591 SVA
-597 FFGDEG
+597 FFGEEG

-638 LNYDIFQTGEITS
+638 LNYDVFQTGEITS

-707 EAYSAKYVADHTGS
+707 EAYSEKYVADHTGS

-738 YDLFEY
+738 YELFEY
-744 IIHHDMTDPDCY
+744 IIHHDMTAPECY
-756 AYASE
+756 AYASD
-761 RLDMESLANW
+761 RLDMASLANW

-789 VKGDVPDAKWRFA
+789 IKGDVPDSKWRLA

-831 NALRK
+831 NSLRK

-860 MLTVYDE
+860 MLSVYDD

-885 SPDLWTWNVQ
+885 SLDLWNWNVQ

-903 ERTAWWLKS
+903 ERTSWWLKS
-912 LADEFDFSDEEMQKY
+912 LSDEFDFSEEEMQTY
-927 FGDQESPA
+927 FGSQDNST

>member
-1 MMNSKRSRT
+1 MNSKRSRA
-10 ILWGSIIIAVAIV
+10 ILWGSIIIAAVI
-23 VCLILFLSGVSGK
+23 VCLILFLPGNLGK
-36 TNVYINEVMAENRSY
+36 PAVYINEIMAENRSY
-51 PNADKQLCPW
+51 PNRGKQLCPW
-61 IELYNGGKKAADLS
+61 IELYNAGKKPVDLS

-81 GSRTYVFP
+81 GSRSSVFP
-89 EGSTLDAGAYLV
+89 EGSTLDDGAFLL
-101 LSCGKDDSPLSL
+101 LSCGKDGVPLSL
-113 SAGGSLELFDSQGKP
+113 SAGSLLELYNSQGKL
-128 VDALELTA
+128 VDSAAMMALE
-136 LDCDRSLARQSDGA
+136 CDQSLARQSNGVLSPCPEA
-150 LTISLEPSPGYE
+150 SPGYE

-170 FLASLGVTQA
+170 YLASLGVTEA

-185 ELMPANKSCLLDA
+185 ELLPANKSNLLDS

-211 SGETCDLE
+211 SGDACDLD
-219 GFYLSDDSEDLLKW
+219 GFYLSDNSDEPLKW
-233 QFPSVSLAPGERVV
+233 QFPSVSLAPGERLV
-247 VFCSDKDRTGSELH
+247 VFCSGKDRTGGELH
-261 TNFSIN
+261 TNFSIS

-279 GLPLWSFSYESALDD
+279 GLPLWCFSYESALDD
-294 QAIVIADGVQ
+294 QAIVIAEDVQ
-304 SLCYTATPGYDNS
+304 SLSYTPTPGYDNN

-324 LSASDAHGP
+324 LSDSDAHGA

-351 EFYDWVELKN
+351 EYYDWVELKN
-361 CSDAP
+361 CSDEP
-366 LNLADYY
+366 VNLADYY

-387 EITLQPGELYIVFC
+387 ELTLQPGELYIVFC

-430 SDGALSDRMFIHD
+430 SDGSLSDRMFIHD

-450 GRLSDGTGF
+450 GRLCEGAGF
-459 YYFDRPSPE
+459 YYFDRPSPDR
-468 TENSQGYRSIAA
+468 ENCEGYRSIAA

-490 YNDIDE
+490 YNDISE
-496 LQVELL
+496 LEVELL

-517 RESLLYTEPLVLD
+517 RDSMLYSGPLVLD
-530 QTTIIRAI
+530 RTTVIRAM
-538 SIVDGKVDSD
+538 SVVDGKVDSD

-553 YFINEDHSLPVVSL
+553 YFINEGHSLPVVSL

-573 MFSPGQGGI
+573 MFSAGQGGI
-582 YANPEYDRE
+582 YANPEVDKE
-591 IDGSVA
+591 VDGSVA
-597 FFGDEG
+597 FFGEEG
-603 EFASDCAVT
+603 QFASDCAVT

-638 LNYDIFQTGEITS
+638 LNYDVFQTGEITS

-707 EAYSAKYVADHTGS
+707 EAYSDKYVADHTGS
-721 NEENVTIARAPV
+721 SEENVTIARAPV

-738 YDLFEY
+738 YELFEY
-744 IIHHDMTDPDCY
+744 IIHHDMTDPVYY
-756 AYASE
+756 AYAADH
-761 RLDMESLANW
+761 LDMESLANW

-789 VKGDVPDAKWRFA
+789 VKGDVPDSKWRIA

-860 MLTVYDE
+860 MLSVYDD

-885 SPDLWTWNVQ
+885 SIDLWNWNVQ

-912 LADEFDFSDEEMQKY
+912 LSDEFDFSEEVMQKY
-927 FGDQESPA
+927 FFDQESST

>member
-1 MMNSKRSRT
+1 MKRKNT
-10 ILWGSIIIAVAIV
+10 AAILCTLFFAAVL
-23 VCLILFLSGVSGK
+23 VCLILFLPGILGK
-36 TNVYINEVMAENRSY
+36 PTVYINEIMAENRSY
-51 PNADKQLCPW
+51 PNGDKQLCPW
-61 IELYNGGKKAADLS
+61 IELYNGGKKPADLS
-75 GWTLSD
+75 AWTLSD
-81 GSRTYVFP
+81 GSRSFVFP
-89 EGSTLDAGAYLV
+89 EGSTLDAGAFLV
-101 LSCGKDDSPLSL
+101 LSCGKDSLPLSL
-113 SAGGSLELFDSQGKP
+113 SDGGTLELCDSQGKP
-128 VDALELTA
+128 ADAFAFPALE
-136 LDCDRSLARQSDGA
+136 CDQSLARQTDGSYEQSFEA
-150 LTISLEPSPGYE
+150 SPGYE

-170 FLASLGVTQA
+170 FLAGLGVTQA

-185 ELMPANKSCLLDA
+185 ELMPANKSSLLDA
-198 DGDFSDWIELCNV
+198 DGNFSDWIELCNV
-211 SGETCDLE
+211 SGEACDLD
-219 GFYLSDDSEDLLKW
+219 GFYLSDDSDDLLKW
-233 QFPSVSLAPGERVV
+233 RFPSVSLVPGERMI
-247 VFCSDKDRTGSELH
+247 VFCSDKDRTDGELH
-261 TNFSIN
+261 TNFSIS

-279 GLPLWSFSYESALDD
+279 GLPLWSFTYQSAADD
-294 QAIVIADGVQ
+294 QSIVIVDGLQ
-304 SLCYTATPGYDNS
+304 SLSYTATPGYDNS

-324 LSASDAHGP
+324 LSASDAHGA

-361 CSDAP
+361 CSDEP
-366 LNLADYY
+366 VNLADYY
-373 LTDSLKDPCQFQLP
+373 LTDSLNDPCQFPLP
-387 EITLQPGELYIVFC
+387 EKTLQPGELYIVFC
-401 SGDSSLT
+401 SGDVSLST
-408 TRHCTHAPFAV
+408 NHCTHAPFAI

-430 SDGALSDRMFIHD
+430 SDGSLSDRMFIHD

-450 GRLSDGTGF
+450 GRLSEGSGF

-468 TENSQGYRSIAA
+468 KENGEGYRSIAA
-480 LPETGVPQGV
+480 LPEAGVPQGV
-490 YNDIDE
+490 YNDIVE
-496 LQVELL
+496 LEVELL
-502 GEGQIYYTLDGSVPD
+502 GEGQIYYTLDGSIPD
-517 RESLLYTEPLVLD
+517 LESQLYTEPLVLD

-538 SIVDGKVDSD
+538 SVVDGKVDSD

-553 YFINEDHSLPVVSL
+553 YFINEGHSLPVVSL

-573 MFSPGQGGI
+573 MFSAGQGGI
-582 YANPEYDRE
+582 YANPAVDKEVDA
-591 IDGSVA
+591 SVA
-597 FFGDEG
+597 FFGEEG

-638 LNYDIFQTGEITS
+638 LNYDVFQTGEITS

-707 EAYSAKYVADHTGS
+707 EAYSEKYVADHTGS
-721 NEENVTIARAPV
+721 HEENVTIARAPV

-738 YDLFEY
+738 YELFEY
-744 IIHHDMTDPDCY
+744 IIHHDMTDPECY
-756 AYASE
+756 AYASD
-761 RLDMESLANW
+761 RLDMASLANW

-789 VKGDVPDAKWRFA
+789 IKGDVPDSKWRLA

-814 AGWEQVFH
+814 AGWEQVFQ

-831 NALRK
+831 NSLRK

-860 MLTVYDE
+860 MLSVYDD

-880 LRWRN
+880 LRWHN
-885 SPDLWTWNVQ
+885 SLDLWNWNVQ

-903 ERTAWWLKS
+903 ERTSWWLKS
-912 LADEFDFSDEEMQKY
+912 LSDEFDFSEEEMQTY
-927 FGDQESPA
+927 FGSQDNST

>member
-36 TNVYINEVMAENRSY
+36 PAVYINEIMAENRSY

-61 IELYNGGKKAADLS
+61 IELYNGGKKAVDLS

-81 GSRTYVFP
+81 GSRTAVFP
-89 EGSTLDAGAYLV
+89 EGSTLDAGAFLV
-101 LSCGKDDSPLSL
+101 LSCGKDDLPLSL
-113 SAGGSLELFDSQGKP
+113 SSGGSLELFDSQGKP
-128 VDALELTA
+128 VDALELPA
-136 LDCDRSLARQSDGA
+136 LECDQSFARQSDGA
-150 LTISLEPSPGYE
+150 LALSAEASPGYE

-170 FLASLGVTQA
+170 FLAGLGVTQA
-180 PVQIT
+180 PIQIT

-219 GFYLSDDSEDLLKW
+219 GFYLSDDSDELLKW

-247 VFCSDKDRTGSELH
+247 VFCSDKDRRDGELH
-261 TNFSIN
+261 ANFSI
-267 SAGETLYLTSPA
+267 SSVGETLYLTSPA

-304 SLCYTATPGYDNS
+304 SLSYTATPGYDNS

-324 LSASDAHGP
+324 LSASDAHGA

-387 EITLQPGELYIVFC
+387 EITLQPDELYIVFC

-419 SAEGEALYLFS
+419 SAEGEVLYLFS
-430 SDGALSDRMFIHD
+430 SDGSLSDRMFIHD

-450 GRLSDGTGF
+450 GRLSDGAGF

-468 TENSQGYRSIAA
+468 KENSGGYRSIAA

-496 LQVELL
+496 LEVALL

-553 YFINEDHSLPVVSL
+553 YFINEGHTLPVVSL

-591 IDGSVA
+591 IDASVA

-626 FKLIFR
+626 FKMIFR

-638 LNYDIFQTGEITS
+638 LNFDVFQTGEITS
-651 FHSILLRGGGISS
+651 FHSLLLRGGGISS

-707 EAYSAKYVADHTGS
+707 EAYSEKYVADHTGS

-756 AYASE
+756 AYASDH
-761 RLDMESLANW
+761 LDMESLANW
-771 MALEA
+771 MAMEA

-789 VKGDVPDAKWRFA
+789 VKGDVPDAKWRLA

-885 SPDLWTWNVQ
+885 SLDLWTWNVQ

-912 LADEFDFSDEEMQKY
+912 LSDEFDFSDEEMQKY

>member
-1 MMNSKRSRT
+1 MKRKNT
-10 ILWGSIIIAVAIV
+10 AAILCTLFFAAVL
-23 VCLILFLSGVSGK
+23 VCLILFLPGILGK
-36 TNVYINEVMAENRSY
+36 PTVYINEIMAENRSY
-51 PNADKQLCPW
+51 PNGDKQLCPW
-61 IELYNGGKKAADLS
+61 IELYNGGKKPADLS
-75 GWTLSD
+75 AWTLSD
-81 GSRTYVFP
+81 GSRTFVFP
-89 EGSTLDAGAYLV
+89 EGSTLDAGAFLV
-101 LSCGKDDSPLSL
+101 LSCGKDSLPLSL
-113 SAGGSLELFDSQGKP
+113 SDGGTLELCDSQGKP
-128 VDALELTA
+128 ADAFAFPALE
-136 LDCDRSLARQSDGA
+136 CDQSLARQTDGSYEQSFEA
-150 LTISLEPSPGYE
+150 SPGYE

-170 FLASLGVTQA
+170 FLAGLGVTQA

-185 ELMPANKSCLLDA
+185 ELMPANKSSLLDA
-198 DGDFSDWIELCNV
+198 DGNFSDWIELCNV
-211 SGETCDLE
+211 SGEACDLD
-219 GFYLSDDSEDLLKW
+219 GFYLSDDSDDLLKW
-233 QFPSVSLAPGERVV
+233 RFPSVSLVPGERMI
-247 VFCSDKDRTGSELH
+247 VFCSDKDRTDGELH
-261 TNFSIN
+261 TNFSIS

-279 GLPLWSFSYESALDD
+279 GLPLWSFTYQSAADD
-294 QAIVIADGVQ
+294 QSIVIVDGLQ
-304 SLCYTATPGYDNS
+304 SLSYTATPGYDNS
-317 PEGYEQF
+317 PEGYER
-324 LSASDAHGP
+324 LLTETDAHGA

-351 EFYDWVELKN
+351 EYYDWVELKN
-361 CSDAP
+361 CSDEP
-366 LNLADYY
+366 VNLADYY
-373 LTDSLKDPCQFQLP
+373 LTDSLNDPCQFPLP
-387 EITLQPGELYIVFC
+387 EKTLQPGEFYIVFC
-401 SGDSSLT
+401 SGDVSLST
-408 TRHCTHAPFAV
+408 NHCTHAPFAI

-430 SDGALSDRMFIHD
+430 SDGSLSDRMFIHD

-450 GRLSDGTGF
+450 GRLSEGSGF

-468 TENSQGYRSIAA
+468 KENGEGYRSIAA
-480 LPETGVPQGV
+480 LPEAGVPQGV
-490 YNDIDE
+490 YNDIVDLE
-496 LQVELL
+496 VELL
-502 GEGQIYYTLDGSVPD
+502 GEGKIYYTLDGSVPD
-517 RESLLYTEPLVLD
+517 LESQLYTEPLVLD

-538 SIVDGKVDSD
+538 SVVDGKVDSD

-553 YFINEDHSLPVVSL
+553 YFINEGHSLPVVSL

-573 MFSPGQGGI
+573 MFSAGQGGI
-582 YANPEYDRE
+582 YANPAVDKEVDA
-591 IDGSVA
+591 SVA
-597 FFGDEG
+597 FFGEEG

-638 LNYDIFQTGEITS
+638 LNYDVFQTGEITS

-707 EAYSAKYVADHTGS
+707 EAYSEKYVADHTGS
-721 NEENVTIARAPV
+721 HEENVTIARAPV

-738 YDLFEY
+738 YELFEY
-744 IIHHDMTDPDCY
+744 IIHHDMTDPECY
-756 AYASE
+756 AYASD
-761 RLDMESLANW
+761 RLDMASLANW

-789 VKGDVPDAKWRFA
+789 IKGDVPDSKWRLA

-814 AGWEQVFH
+814 AGWEQVFQ

-831 NALRK
+831 NSLRK

-860 MLTVYDE
+860 MLSVYDD

-880 LRWRN
+880 LRWHN
-885 SPDLWTWNVQ
+885 SLDLWNWNVQ

-903 ERTAWWLKS
+903 ERTSWWLKS
-912 LADEFDFSDEEMQKY
+912 LSDEFDFSEEEMQTY
-927 FGDQESPA
+927 FGSQDNST

>member
-1 MMNSKRSRT
+1 MKRKNT
-10 ILWGSIIIAVAIV
+10 AAILCTLFFAAVL
-23 VCLILFLSGVSGK
+23 VCLILFLPGILGK
-36 TNVYINEVMAENRSY
+36 PTVYINEIMAENRSY

-61 IELYNGGKKAADLS
+61 IELYNGGKKPADLS
-75 GWTLSD
+75 AWTLSD
-81 GSRTYVFP
+81 GSRTFVFP
-89 EGSTLDAGAYLV
+89 GGSTLDAGAFLV
-101 LSCGKDDSPLSL
+101 LSCGKDSLPLSL
-113 SAGGSLELFDSQGKP
+113 SDGGTLELCDSQGKP
-128 VDALELTA
+128 ADAFAFPALE
-136 LDCDRSLARQSDGA
+136 CDQSLARQTDGSYEQSFEA
-150 LTISLEPSPGYE
+150 SPGYE

-170 FLASLGVTQA
+170 FLAGLGVTQA

-185 ELMPANKSCLLDA
+185 ELMPANKSSLLDA
-198 DGDFSDWIELCNV
+198 DGNFSDWIELCNV
-211 SGETCDLE
+211 SGEACDLD
-219 GFYLSDDSEDLLKW
+219 GFYLSDDSDDLLKW
-233 QFPSVSLAPGERVV
+233 RFPSVSLVPGERMI
-247 VFCSDKDRTGSELH
+247 VFCSDKDRTDGELH
-261 TNFSIN
+261 TNFSIS

-279 GLPLWSFSYESALDD
+279 GLPLWSFTYQSAADD
-294 QAIVIADGVQ
+294 QSIVIVDGLQ
-304 SLCYTATPGYDNS
+304 SLSYTATPGYDNS
-317 PEGYEQF
+317 PEGYER
-324 LSASDAHGP
+324 LLTETDAHGA

-351 EFYDWVELKN
+351 EYYDWVELKN
-361 CSDAP
+361 CSDEP
-366 LNLADYY
+366 VNLADYY
-373 LTDSLKDPCQFQLP
+373 LTDSLNDPCQFPLP
-387 EITLQPGELYIVFC
+387 EETLQPGELYIVFC
-401 SGDSSLT
+401 SGDASLST
-408 TRHCTHAPFAV
+408 SHCTHAPFAI

-430 SDGALSDRMFIHD
+430 SDGSLSDRMFIHD

-450 GRLSDGTGF
+450 GRLSEGSGF

-468 TENSQGYRSIAA
+468 KENGEGYRSIAA
-480 LPETGVPQGV
+480 LPEAGVPQGV
-490 YNDIDE
+490 YNDIVE
-496 LQVELL
+496 LEVELL
-502 GEGQIYYTLDGSVPD
+502 GEGQIYYTLDGSIPD
-517 RESLLYTEPLVLD
+517 LESQLYTEPLVLD

-538 SIVDGKVDSD
+538 SVVDGKVDSD

-553 YFINEDHSLPVVSL
+553 YFINEGHSLPVVSL

-573 MFSPGQGGI
+573 MFSAGQGGI
-582 YANPEYDRE
+582 YANPAVDKEVDA
-591 IDGSVA
+591 SVA
-597 FFGDEG
+597 FFGEEG

-638 LNYDIFQTGEITS
+638 LNYDVFQTGEITS

-707 EAYSAKYVADHTGS
+707 EAYSEKYVADHTGS
-721 NEENVTIARAPV
+721 HEENVTIARAPV

-738 YDLFEY
+738 YELFEY
-744 IIHHDMTDPDCY
+744 IIHHDMTDPECY
-756 AYASE
+756 AYASD
-761 RLDMESLANW
+761 RLDMASLANW
-771 MALEA
+771 IALEA

-789 VKGDVPDAKWRFA
+789 IKRDVPDSKWRLA

-814 AGWEQVFH
+814 AGWEQVFQ

-831 NALRK
+831 NSLRK

-860 MLTVYDE
+860 MLSVYDD

-885 SPDLWTWNVQ
+885 SLDLWNWNVQ

-903 ERTAWWLKS
+903 ERTSWWLKS
-912 LADEFDFSDEEMQKY
+912 LSDEFDFSEEEMQTY
-927 FGDQESPA
+927 FGSQDNST

>member
-1 MMNSKRSRT
+1 MKRKNT
-10 ILWGSIIIAVAIV
+10 AAILCTLFFAAVL
-23 VCLILFLSGVSGK
+23 VCLVLFLPGILGK
-36 TNVYINEVMAENRSY
+36 PTVYINEIMAENRSY
-51 PNADKQLCPW
+51 PNGDKQLCPW
-61 IELYNGGKKAADLS
+61 IELYNGGKKPVDLS
-75 GWTLSD
+75 AWTLSD
-81 GSRTYVFP
+81 GSRTFVFP
-89 EGSTLDAGAYLV
+89 EGSTLDAGAFLV
-101 LSCGKDDSPLSL
+101 LSCGKDSLPLSL
-113 SAGGSLELFDSQGKP
+113 SDGGTLALCDSQGKLADAFAFP
-128 VDALELTA
+128 ALE
-136 LDCDRSLARQSDGA
+136 CGQSLARQTDGSYELSFEA
-150 LTISLEPSPGYE
+150 SPGYE

-170 FLASLGVTQA
+170 FLAGLGVTQA

-185 ELMPANKSCLLDA
+185 ELMPANKSSLLDA
-198 DGDFSDWIELCNV
+198 DGNFSDWIELCNV
-211 SGETCDLE
+211 SGEACDLD
-219 GFYLSDDSEDLLKW
+219 GFYLSDDSDDLLKW
-233 QFPSVSLAPGERVV
+233 RFPSVSLAPGERMI
-247 VFCSDKDRTGSELH
+247 VFCSDKDRTDGELH
-261 TNFSIN
+261 TNFSIS

-279 GLPLWSFSYESALDD
+279 GLPLWSFTYQSAADD
-294 QAIVIADGVQ
+294 QSIVIVDGLQ
-304 SLCYTATPGYDNS
+304 SLSYTATPGYDNS
-317 PEGYEQF
+317 PEGYER
-324 LSASDAHGP
+324 LLTETDAHGA

-351 EFYDWVELKN
+351 EYYDWVELKN
-361 CSDAP
+361 CSDEP
-366 LNLADYY
+366 VNLADYY
-373 LTDSLKDPCQFQLP
+373 LTDSLNDPCQFPLP
-387 EITLQPGELYIVFC
+387 EKTLQPGEFYIVFC
-401 SGDSSLT
+401 SGDVSLST
-408 TRHCTHAPFAV
+408 SHCTHAPFAI

-430 SDGALSDRMFIHD
+430 SDGSLSDRMFIHD

-450 GRLSDGTGF
+450 GRLSDGSGF

-468 TENSQGYRSIAA
+468 KENGEGYRSIAA

-490 YNDIDE
+490 YNDIVE
-496 LQVELL
+496 LEVELL

-517 RESLLYTEPLVLD
+517 LESQLYTEPLVLD

-538 SIVDGKVDSD
+538 SVVDGKVDSD
-548 CASFS
+548 CACFS
-553 YFINEDHSLPVVSL
+553 YFINEGHSLPVVSL

-573 MFSPGQGGI
+573 MFSAGQGGI
-582 YANPEYDRE
+582 YANPAVDKEVDA
-591 IDGSVA
+591 SVA
-597 FFGDEG
+597 FFGEEG

-638 LNYDIFQTGEITS
+638 LNYDVFQTGEITS

-707 EAYSAKYVADHTGS
+707 EAYSEKYVADHTGS
-721 NEENVTIARAPV
+721 HEENVTIARAPV

-738 YDLFEY
+738 YELFEY
-744 IIHHDMTDPDCY
+744 IIHHDMTDPECY
-756 AYASE
+756 AYASD
-761 RLDMESLANW
+761 RLDMASLANW

-789 VKGDVPDAKWRFA
+789 IKGDVPDSKWRLA

-814 AGWEQVFH
+814 AGWEQVFQ

-831 NALRK
+831 NSLRK

-849 TLYHNGLTDSY
+849 TLYHNGLTDLYILS
-860 MLTVYDE
+860 VYDD

-885 SPDLWTWNVQ
+885 SLDLWNWNVQ

-903 ERTAWWLKS
+903 ERTSWWLKS
-912 LADEFDFSDEEMQKY
+912 LSDEFDFSEEEMQTY
-927 FGDQESPA
+927 FGSQDNST

>member
-1 MMNSKRSRT
+1 MKRKNT
-10 ILWGSIIIAVAIV
+10 AAILCTLFFAAVL
-23 VCLILFLSGVSGK
+23 VCLVLFLPGILGK
-36 TNVYINEVMAENRSY
+36 PTVYINEIMAENRSY
-51 PNADKQLCPW
+51 PNGDKQLCPW
-61 IELYNGGKKAADLS
+61 IELYNGGKKPVDLS
-75 GWTLSD
+75 AWTLSD
-81 GSRTYVFP
+81 GSRTFVFP
-89 EGSTLDAGAYLV
+89 EGSTLDAGTFLV
-101 LSCGKDDSPLSL
+101 LSCGKDSLPLSL
-113 SAGGSLELFDSQGKP
+113 SDGGTLELCDSQGKLADAFP
-128 VDALELTA
+128 FPALE
-136 LDCDRSLARQSDGA
+136 CDQSLARQTDGSYELSFEA
-150 LTISLEPSPGYE
+150 SPGYE

-170 FLASLGVTQA
+170 FLAGLGVTQA

-185 ELMPANKSCLLDA
+185 ELMPANKSSLLDA
-198 DGDFSDWIELCNV
+198 DGNFSDWIELCNA
-211 SGETCDLE
+211 SGEACDLD
-219 GFYLSDDSEDLLKW
+219 GFYLSDDSDDLLKW
-233 QFPSVSLAPGERVV
+233 RFPSVSLAPGERMI
-247 VFCSDKDRTGSELH
+247 VFCSDKDRTDGELH
-261 TNFSIN
+261 TNFSIS

-279 GLPLWSFSYESALDD
+279 GLPLWSFTYQSAADD
-294 QAIVIADGVQ
+294 QSIVIVDGLQ
-304 SLCYTATPGYDNS
+304 SLSYTATPGYDNN

-324 LSASDAHGP
+324 LSSSYAHGA

-361 CSDAP
+361 CSDEP
-366 LNLADYY
+366 VNLSDYY
-373 LTDSLKDPCQFQLP
+373 LTDSLNDPCQFQLP
-387 EITLQPGELYIVFC
+387 ELTLQPGELYIVFC
-401 SGDSSLT
+401 SGDVSLST
-408 TRHCTHAPFAV
+408 SHCTHAPFAI

-430 SDGALSDRMFIHD
+430 SDGSLSDRMFIHD

-450 GRLSDGTGF
+450 GRLSEGSGF

-468 TENSQGYRSIAA
+468 KENGEGYRSIAA

-490 YNDIDE
+490 YNDIVE
-496 LQVELL
+496 LEVELL
-502 GEGQIYYTLDGSVPD
+502 GEGKIYYTLDGSVPD
-517 RESLLYTEPLVLD
+517 LESQLYTEPLVLD

-538 SIVDGKVDSD
+538 SVVDGKVDSD

-553 YFINEDHSLPVVSL
+553 YFINEGHSLPVVSL

-573 MFSPGQGGI
+573 MFSTGQGGI
-582 YANPEYDRE
+582 YANPAVDKEVDA
-591 IDGSVA
+591 SVA
-597 FFGDEG
+597 FFGEEG

-638 LNYDIFQTGEITS
+638 LNYDVFQTGEITS

-707 EAYSAKYVADHTGS
+707 EAYSEKYVADHTGS

-738 YDLFEY
+738 YELFEY
-744 IIHHDMTDPDCY
+744 IIHHDMTDPECY
-756 AYASE
+756 AYASD
-761 RLDMESLANW
+761 RLDMASLANW

-789 VKGDVPDAKWRFA
+789 IKGDVPDSKWRLA

-831 NALRK
+831 NSLRK

-860 MLTVYDE
+860 MLSVYDD

-885 SPDLWTWNVQ
+885 SLDLWNWNVQ

-903 ERTAWWLKS
+903 ERTSWWLKS
-912 LADEFDFSDEEMQKY
+912 LSDEFDFSEEEMQTY
-927 FGDQESPA
+927 FGSQDNST

>member
-1 MMNSKRSRT
+1 MKRKNT
-10 ILWGSIIIAVAIV
+10 AAILCTLFFAAVL
-23 VCLILFLSGVSGK
+23 VCLILFLPGILGK
-36 TNVYINEVMAENRSY
+36 PTVYINEIMAENRSY
-51 PNADKQLCPW
+51 PNGDKQLCPW
-61 IELYNGGKKAADLS
+61 IELYNGGKKPADLS
-75 GWTLSD
+75 AWTLSD
-81 GSRTYVFP
+81 GSRTFVFP
-89 EGSTLDAGAYLV
+89 EGSTLDAGAFLV
-101 LSCGKDDSPLSL
+101 LSCGKDSLPLSL
-113 SAGGSLELFDSQGKP
+113 SDGGTLALCDSQGKLADAFAFP
-128 VDALELTA
+128 ALE
-136 LDCDRSLARQSDGA
+136 CDQSLARQTDGSYELSFEA
-150 LTISLEPSPGYE
+150 SPGYE
-162 NSSAGHEA
+162 NSRAGHEA
-170 FLASLGVTQA
+170 FLAGLGVTQA

-185 ELMPANKSCLLDA
+185 ELMPANKSSLLDA
-198 DGDFSDWIELCNV
+198 DGNFSDWIELCNV
-211 SGETCDLE
+211 SSEACDLD
-219 GFYLSDDSEDLLKW
+219 GFYLSDDSDDLLKW
-233 QFPSVSLAPGERVV
+233 RFPSVSLAPGERMI
-247 VFCSDKDRTGSELH
+247 VFCSDKDRTDGELH
-261 TNFSIN
+261 TNFSIS

-279 GLPLWSFSYESALDD
+279 GLPLWSFTYQSAADD
-294 QAIVIADGVQ
+294 QSIVIVDGLQ
-304 SLCYTATPGYDNS
+304 SLSYTATPGYDNS

-324 LSASDAHGP
+324 LSASDAHGA

-361 CSDAP
+361 CSDEP
-366 LNLADYY
+366 VNLSDYY

-387 EITLQPGELYIVFC
+387 ELTLQPGELYIVFC
-401 SGDSSLT
+401 SGDVSLST
-408 TRHCTHAPFAV
+408 SHCPHAPFAI

-430 SDGALSDRMFIHD
+430 SDGSLSDRMFIHD

-450 GRLSDGTGF
+450 GRLSEGSGF

-468 TENSQGYRSIAA
+468 KENGEGYRSIAA

-490 YNDIDE
+490 YNDIVNLE
-496 LQVELL
+496 VELL
-502 GEGQIYYTLDGSVPD
+502 GEGKIYYTLDGSVPD
-517 RESLLYTEPLVLD
+517 LESQLYTEPLVLD

-538 SIVDGKVDSD
+538 SVVDGKVDSD

-553 YFINEDHSLPVVSL
+553 YFINEGHSLPVVSL

-573 MFSPGQGGI
+573 MFSAGQGGI
-582 YANPEYDRE
+582 YANPAVDKEVDA
-591 IDGSVA
+591 SVA
-597 FFGDEG
+597 FFGEEG

-638 LNYDIFQTGEITS
+638 LNYDVFQTGEITS

-707 EAYSAKYVADHTGS
+707 EAYSEKYVADHTGS
-721 NEENVTIARAPV
+721 HEENVTIARAPV

-738 YDLFEY
+738 YELFEY
-744 IIHHDMTDPDCY
+744 IIHHDMTDPECY
-756 AYASE
+756 AYASD
-761 RLDMESLANW
+761 RLDMASLANW

-789 VKGDVPDAKWRFA
+789 IKGDVPDSKWRLA

-814 AGWEQVFH
+814 AGWEQVFQ
-822 PGYQIGQVT
+822 PGYQIGHVT
-831 NALRK
+831 NSLRK

-849 TLYHNGLTDSY
+849 TLYHNGLTDLYILS
-860 MLTVYDE
+860 VYDD

-885 SPDLWTWNVQ
+885 SLDLWNWNVQ

-903 ERTAWWLKS
+903 ERTSWWLKS
-912 LADEFDFSDEEMQKY
+912 LSDEFDFSEEEMQTY
-927 FGDQESPA
+927 FGSQDNST

>member
-1 MMNSKRSRT
+1 M
-10 ILWGSIIIAVAIV
+10 
-23 VCLILFLSGVSGK
+23 
-36 TNVYINEVMAENRSY
+36 
-51 PNADKQLCPW
+51 
-61 IELYNGGKKAADLS
+61 
-75 GWTLSD
+75 
-81 GSRTYVFP
+81 
-89 EGSTLDAGAYLV
+89 
-101 LSCGKDDSPLSL
+101 
-113 SAGGSLELFDSQGKP
+113 
-128 VDALELTA
+128 
-136 LDCDRSLARQSDGA
+136 
-150 LTISLEPSPGYE
+150 
-162 NSSAGHEA
+162 
-170 FLASLGVTQA
+170 
-180 PVQIT
+180 
-185 ELMPANKSCLLDA
+185 
-198 DGDFSDWIELCNV
+198 
-211 SGETCDLE
+211 
-219 GFYLSDDSEDLLKW
+219 
-233 QFPSVSLAPGERVV
+233 
-247 VFCSDKDRTGSELH
+247 
-261 TNFSIN
+261 
-267 SAGETLYLTSPA
+267 
-279 GLPLWSFSYESALDD
+279 
-294 QAIVIADGVQ
+294 
-304 SLCYTATPGYDNS
+304 
-317 PEGYEQF
+317 
-324 LSASDAHGP
+324 
-333 LVINEAV
+333 
-340 LYNLDYYEQHH
+340 
-351 EFYDWVELKN
+351 
-361 CSDAP
+361 
-366 LNLADYY
+366 
-373 LTDSLKDPCQFQLP
+373 
-387 EITLQPGELYIVFC
+387 
-401 SGDSSLT
+401 
-408 TRHCTHAPFAV
+408 
-419 SAEGEALYLFS
+419 
-430 SDGALSDRMFIHD
+430 
-443 TPYGGSY
+443 
-450 GRLSDGTGF
+450 
-459 YYFDRPSPE
+459 
-468 TENSQGYRSIAA
+468 
-480 LPETGVPQGV
+480 
-490 YNDIDE
+490 
-496 LQVELL
+496 
-502 GEGQIYYTLDGSVPD
+502 
-517 RESLLYTEPLVLD
+517 
-530 QTTIIRAI
+530 
-538 SIVDGKVDSD
+538 DGKVDSD

-591 IDGSVA
+591 IDASVA

-721 NEENVTIARAPV
+721 DEENVTIARAPV

-756 AYASE
+756 AYASDH
-761 RLDMESLANW
+761 LDMESLANW
-771 MALEA
+771 MAMEA

-789 VKGDVPDAKWRFA
+789 VKGDVPDAKWRLA

-885 SPDLWTWNVQ
+885 SLDLWTWNVQ

-912 LADEFDFSDEEMQKY
+912 LSDEFDFSDEEMQKY
-927 FGDQESPA
+927 FFDQENTA

>member
-1 MMNSKRSRT
+1 MNSKRSRT

-61 IELYNGGKKAADLS
+61 IELYNGGKKAVDLS

-81 GSRTYVFP
+81 ESRTAVFP

-101 LSCGKDDSPLSL
+101 LSCGKDDLPLSL
-113 SAGGSLELFDSQGKP
+113 SSGGSLELFDSQGKL
-128 VDALELTA
+128 VDSAALTA

-170 FLASLGVTQA
+170 FLAGLGVTEA

-185 ELMPANKSCLLDA
+185 ELMPANKSCLLDG

-219 GFYLSDDSEDLLKW
+219 GFYLSDDGDDLLKW

-247 VFCSDKDRTGSELH
+247 VFCSDKDCTDGELH
-261 TNFSIN
+261 ANFSI
-267 SAGETLYLTSPA
+267 SSVGETLYLTSPA

-324 LSASDAHGP
+324 LTENDAHGA

-496 LQVELL
+496 LQVALL

-591 IDGSVA
+591 IDASVA

-721 NEENVTIARAPV
+721 DEENVTIARAPV

-756 AYASE
+756 AYASDH
-761 RLDMESLANW
+761 LDMESLANW
-771 MALEA
+771 MAMEA

-789 VKGDVPDAKWRFA
+789 VKGDVPDAKWRLA

-885 SPDLWTWNVQ
+885 SLDLWTWNVQ

-903 ERTAWWLKS
+903 ERTSWWLKS
-912 LADEFDFSDEEMQKY
+912 LSDEFDFSDEEMQKY
-927 FGDQESPA
+927 FFDQENTA

>member
-61 IELYNGGKKAADLS
+61 IELYNGGKKAVDLS

-81 GSRTYVFP
+81 GSRTAVFP

-101 LSCGKDDSPLSL
+101 LSCGKDDLPLSL
-113 SAGGSLELFDSQGKP
+113 SSGGSLELYDSQGKL
-128 VDALELTA
+128 VDSAVLTA
-136 LDCDRSLARQSDGA
+136 LECDRSLARQSDGA

-185 ELMPANKSCLLDA
+185 ELMPSNKSCLLDG

-211 SGETCDLE
+211 SGETCELE
-219 GFYLSDDSEDLLKW
+219 GFYLSDDGDDLLKW

-247 VFCSDKDRTGSELH
+247 VFCSDKDRRDGELH
-261 TNFSIN
+261 TNFSI
-267 SAGETLYLTSPA
+267 SSVGETLYLTSPA

-324 LSASDAHGP
+324 LSASDTHGA

-361 CSDAP
+361 CSGEP
-366 LNLADYY
+366 VNLADYY

-387 EITLQPGELYIVFC
+387 EITLQPDELYIVFC

-468 TENSQGYRSIAA
+468 KENSQGYRSIAA

-496 LQVELL
+496 LEVALL

-553 YFINEDHSLPVVSL
+553 YFINEGHTLPVVSL

-591 IDGSVA
+591 IDASVA

-626 FKLIFR
+626 FKMIFR

-638 LNYDIFQTGEITS
+638 LNYDVFQTGEVTS
-651 FHSILLRGGGISS
+651 FHSLLLRGGGISS

-771 MALEA
+771 MAMEA

-789 VKGDVPDAKWRFA
+789 VKGDVPDAKWRLA

-843 VLECAS
+843 VLDCAS

-885 SPDLWTWNVQ
+885 SLDLWTWNVQ

-912 LADEFDFSDEEMQKY
+912 LSDEFDFSVEEMQKY

>member
-1 MMNSKRSRT
+1 MKRKNT
-10 ILWGSIIIAVAIV
+10 AAILCTLFFAAVL
-23 VCLILFLSGVSGK
+23 VCLVLFLPGILGK
-36 TNVYINEVMAENRSY
+36 PTVYINEIMAENRSY
-51 PNADKQLCPW
+51 PNGDKQLCPW
-61 IELYNGGKKAADLS
+61 IELYNGGKKPADLS
-75 GWTLSD
+75 AWTLSD
-81 GSRTYVFP
+81 GSRTFVFP
-89 EGSTLDAGAYLV
+89 EGSTLDAGAFLV
-101 LSCGKDDSPLSL
+101 LSCGKDSLPLSL
-113 SAGGSLELFDSQGKP
+113 SDGGTLELCDSQGKP
-128 VDALELTA
+128 ADAFAFPALE
-136 LDCDRSLARQSDGA
+136 CDQSLARQTDGSYELSFEA
-150 LTISLEPSPGYE
+150 SPGYE
-162 NSSAGHEA
+162 NSIAGHEA
-170 FLASLGVTQA
+170 FLAGLGVTQA

-185 ELMPANKSCLLDA
+185 ELMPANKSSLLDA
-198 DGDFSDWIELCNV
+198 DGNFSDWIELCNV
-211 SGETCDLE
+211 SGEACDLD
-219 GFYLSDDSEDLLKW
+219 GFYLSDDSDDLLKW
-233 QFPSVSLAPGERVV
+233 RFPSVSIAPGERMI
-247 VFCSDKDRTGSELH
+247 VFCSDKDRTDGELH
-261 TNFSIN
+261 TNFSIS

-279 GLPLWSFSYESALDD
+279 GLPLWSFTYQSAADD
-294 QAIVIADGVQ
+294 QSIVIVDGLQ
-304 SLCYTATPGYDNS
+304 SLSYTATPGYDNS
-317 PEGYEQF
+317 PEGYER
-324 LSASDAHGP
+324 LLTETDAHGA

-351 EFYDWVELKN
+351 EYYDWVELKN
-361 CSDAP
+361 CSDEP
-366 LNLADYY
+366 VNLADYY
-373 LTDSLKDPCQFQLP
+373 LTDSLNDPCQFPLP
-387 EITLQPGELYIVFC
+387 EETLQPGELYIVFC
-401 SGDSSLT
+401 SGDVSLST
-408 TRHCTHAPFAV
+408 SHCTHAPFAI

-430 SDGALSDRMFIHD
+430 SDGSLSDRMFIHD

-450 GRLSDGTGF
+450 GRLSEGSGF

-468 TENSQGYRSIAA
+468 KENGEGYRSIAA
-480 LPETGVPQGV
+480 LPEAGVPQGV
-490 YNDIDE
+490 YNDIVE
-496 LQVELL
+496 LEVELL
-502 GEGQIYYTLDGSVPD
+502 GEGQIYYTLDGSIPD
-517 RESLLYTEPLVLD
+517 LESQLYTEPLVLD

-538 SIVDGKVDSD
+538 SVVDGKVDSD

-553 YFINEDHSLPVVSL
+553 YFINEGHSLPVVSL

-573 MFSPGQGGI
+573 MFSAGQGGI
-582 YANPEYDRE
+582 YANPAVDKEVDA
-591 IDGSVA
+591 SVA
-597 FFGDEG
+597 FFGEEG

-638 LNYDIFQTGEITS
+638 LNYDVFQTGEITS

-707 EAYSAKYVADHTGS
+707 EAYSEKYVADHTGS
-721 NEENVTIARAPV
+721 HEENVTIARAPV

-738 YDLFEY
+738 YELFEY
-744 IIHHDMTDPDCY
+744 IIHHDMTDPECY
-756 AYASE
+756 AYASD
-761 RLDMESLANW
+761 RLDMASLANW

-789 VKGDVPDAKWRFA
+789 IKGDVPDSKWRLA

-814 AGWEQVFH
+814 AGWEQVFQ

-831 NALRK
+831 NSLRK

-860 MLTVYDE
+860 MLSVYDD

-885 SPDLWTWNVQ
+885 SLDLWNWNVQ

-903 ERTAWWLKS
+903 ERTSWWLKS
-912 LADEFDFSDEEMQKY
+912 LSDEFDFSEEEMQTY
-927 FGDQESPA
+927 FGSQDNST

>member
-36 TNVYINEVMAENRSY
+36 PAVYINEIMAENRSY

-61 IELYNGGKKAADLS
+61 IELYNGGKKAVDLS

-81 GSRTYVFP
+81 ESRTAVFP

-101 LSCGKDDSPLSL
+101 LSCGKDDLPLSL
-113 SAGGSLELFDSQGKP
+113 SSGGSLELFDSQGKL
-128 VDALELTA
+128 VDSAALTA

-150 LTISLEPSPGYE
+150 LTIDLEPSPGYE

-170 FLASLGVTQA
+170 FLAGLGVTEA

-198 DGDFSDWIELCNV
+198 DGNFSDWIELCNV

-219 GFYLSDDSEDLLKW
+219 GFYLSDDGDDLLKW

-247 VFCSDKDRTGSELH
+247 VFCSDKDCTDGELH
-261 TNFSIN
+261 ANFSI
-267 SAGETLYLTSPA
+267 SSVGETLYLTSPA

-324 LSASDAHGP
+324 LTENDAHGA

-496 LQVELL
+496 LQVALL

-591 IDGSVA
+591 IDASVA

-638 LNYDIFQTGEITS
+638 LKYDIFQTGEITS

-692 VLYINGEYFG
+692 VLSINGEYFG

-721 NEENVTIARAPV
+721 DEENVTIARAPV

-756 AYASE
+756 AYASDH
-761 RLDMESLANW
+761 LDMESLANW
-771 MALEA
+771 MAMEA

-789 VKGDVPDAKWRFA
+789 VKGDVPDAKWRLA

-867 IIAQIDP
+867 IIVQIDP

-885 SPDLWTWNVQ
+885 SLDLWTWNVQ

-903 ERTAWWLKS
+903 ERTSWWLKS
-912 LADEFDFSDEEMQKY
+912 LSDEFDFSDEEMQKY
-927 FGDQESPA
+927 FFDQENTA

>member
-1 MMNSKRSRT
+1 MNSKRSRT

-36 TNVYINEVMAENRSY
+36 PAVYINEIMAENRSY

-61 IELYNGGKKAADLS
+61 IELYNGGKKAVDLS

-81 GSRTYVFP
+81 ESRTAVFP

-101 LSCGKDDSPLSL
+101 LSCGKDDLPLSL
-113 SAGGSLELFDSQGKP
+113 SSGGSLELFDSQGKL
-128 VDALELTA
+128 VDSAALTA

-170 FLASLGVTQA
+170 FLAGLGVTEA

-185 ELMPANKSCLLDA
+185 ELMPANKSCLLDG

-219 GFYLSDDSEDLLKW
+219 GFYLSDDGDDLLKW

-247 VFCSDKDRTGSELH
+247 VFCSDKDCTDGELH
-261 TNFSIN
+261 ANFSI
-267 SAGETLYLTSPA
+267 SSVGETLYLTSPA

-324 LSASDAHGP
+324 LTENDAHGA

-496 LQVELL
+496 LQVALL

-591 IDGSVA
+591 IDASVA

-721 NEENVTIARAPV
+721 DEENVTIARAPV

-756 AYASE
+756 AYASDH
-761 RLDMESLANW
+761 LDMESLANW
-771 MALEA
+771 MAMEA

-789 VKGDVPDAKWRFA
+789 VKGDVPDAKWRLA

-885 SPDLWTWNVQ
+885 SLDLWTWNVQ

-903 ERTAWWLKS
+903 ERTSWWLKS
-912 LADEFDFSDEEMQKY
+912 LSDEFDFSDEEMQKY
-927 FGDQESPA
+927 FFDQENTA

>member
-36 TNVYINEVMAENRSY
+36 PAVYINEIMAENRSY

-61 IELYNGGKKAADLS
+61 IELYNGGKKAVDLS

-81 GSRTYVFP
+81 ESRTAVFP

-101 LSCGKDDSPLSL
+101 LSCGKDDLPLSL
-113 SAGGSLELFDSQGKP
+113 SSGGSLELFDSQGKL
-128 VDALELTA
+128 VDSAALTA

-150 LTISLEPSPGYE
+150 LTIDLEPSPGYE

-170 FLASLGVTQA
+170 FLAGLGVTEA

-198 DGDFSDWIELCNV
+198 DGNFSDWIELCNV

-219 GFYLSDDSEDLLKW
+219 GFYLSDDGDDLLKW

-247 VFCSDKDRTGSELH
+247 VFCSDKDCTDGELH
-261 TNFSIN
+261 ANFSI
-267 SAGETLYLTSPA
+267 SSVGETLYLTSPA

-324 LSASDAHGP
+324 LTENDAHGA

-496 LQVELL
+496 LQVALL

-591 IDGSVA
+591 IDASVA

-721 NEENVTIARAPV
+721 DEENVTIARAPV

-756 AYASE
+756 AYASDH
-761 RLDMESLANW
+761 LDMESLANW
-771 MALEA
+771 MAMEA

-789 VKGDVPDAKWRFA
+789 VKGDVPDAKWRLA

-885 SPDLWTWNVQ
+885 SLDLWTWNVQ

-903 ERTAWWLKS
+903 ERTSWWLKS
-912 LADEFDFSDEEMQKY
+912 LSDEFDFSDEEMQKY

>member
-1 MMNSKRSRT
+1 MKRKNT
-10 ILWGSIIIAVAIV
+10 AAILCTLFFAAVL
-23 VCLILFLSGVSGK
+23 VCLVLFLPGILGK
-36 TNVYINEVMAENRSY
+36 PTVYINEIMAENRSY
-51 PNADKQLCPW
+51 PNGDKQLCPW
-61 IELYNGGKKAADLS
+61 IELYNGGKKPVDLS
-75 GWTLSD
+75 AWTLSD
-81 GSRTYVFP
+81 GSRTFVFP
-89 EGSTLDAGAYLV
+89 EGSTLDAGAFLV
-101 LSCGKDDSPLSL
+101 LSCGKDSLPLSL
-113 SAGGSLELFDSQGKP
+113 SDGGTLELCDSQGKLADAFAFP
-128 VDALELTA
+128 ALE
-136 LDCDRSLARQSDGA
+136 CDQSLARQTDGSYELSFEA
-150 LTISLEPSPGYE
+150 SPGYE

-170 FLASLGVTQA
+170 FLAGLGVTQA

-185 ELMPANKSCLLDA
+185 ELMPANKSSLLDA
-198 DGDFSDWIELCNV
+198 DGNFSDWIELCNV
-211 SGETCDLE
+211 SGEVCDLD
-219 GFYLSDDSEDLLKW
+219 GFYLSDDSDDLLKW
-233 QFPSVSLAPGERVV
+233 RFPSVSLAPGERMI
-247 VFCSDKDRTGSELH
+247 VFCSDKDRTDGELH
-261 TNFSIN
+261 TNFSIS

-294 QAIVIADGVQ
+294 QAIVIADGVH
-304 SLCYTATPGYDNS
+304 SLRYTATPGYDNS

-324 LSASDAHGP
+324 LSASDAHGA

-361 CSDAP
+361 CSDEP
-366 LNLADYY
+366 VNLSDYY
-373 LTDSLKDPCQFQLP
+373 LTDSLNDPCQFQLP
-387 EITLQPGELYIVFC
+387 ELTLQPGELYIVFC
-401 SGDSSLT
+401 SGDVSLST
-408 TRHCTHAPFAV
+408 SHCTHAPFAI

-430 SDGALSDRMFIHD
+430 SDGSLSDRMFIHD

-450 GRLSDGTGF
+450 GRLSEGSGF

-468 TENSQGYRSIAA
+468 KENGEGYRSIAA

-490 YNDIDE
+490 YNDIVE
-496 LQVELL
+496 LEVELL

-517 RESLLYTEPLVLD
+517 LESQLYTEPLVLD

-538 SIVDGKVDSD
+538 SVVDGKVDSD

-553 YFINEDHSLPVVSL
+553 YFINEGHSLPVVSL

-573 MFSPGQGGI
+573 MFSTGQGGI
-582 YANPEYDRE
+582 YANPAVDKEVDA
-591 IDGSVA
+591 SVA
-597 FFGDEG
+597 FFGEEG

-638 LNYDIFQTGEITS
+638 LNYDVFQTGEITS

-707 EAYSAKYVADHTGS
+707 EAYSEKYVADHTGS
-721 NEENVTIARAPV
+721 HEENVTIARAPV

-738 YDLFEY
+738 YELFEY
-744 IIHHDMTDPDCY
+744 IIHHDMTDPECY
-756 AYASE
+756 AYASD
-761 RLDMESLANW
+761 RLDMASLANW

-789 VKGDVPDAKWRFA
+789 IKGDVPDSKWRLA

-831 NALRK
+831 NSLRK

-843 VLECAS
+843 VLDCAS

-860 MLTVYDE
+860 MLSVYDD

-885 SPDLWTWNVQ
+885 SLDLWNWNVQ

-903 ERTAWWLKS
+903 ERTSWWLKS
-912 LADEFDFSDEEMQKY
+912 LSDEFDFSEEEMQTY
-927 FGDQESPA
+927 FGSQDNST

>member
-1 MMNSKRSRT
+1 MKRKNT
-10 ILWGSIIIAVAIV
+10 AAILCTLFFAAVL
-23 VCLILFLSGVSGK
+23 VCLVLFLPGILGK
-36 TNVYINEVMAENRSY
+36 PTVYINEIMAENRSY
-51 PNADKQLCPW
+51 PNGDKQLCPW
-61 IELYNGGKKAADLS
+61 IELYNGGKKPADLS
-75 GWTLSD
+75 AWTLSD
-81 GSRTYVFP
+81 GSRTFVFP
-89 EGSTLDAGAYLV
+89 EGSTLDAGAFVV
-101 LSCGKDDSPLSL
+101 LSCGIDSLPLSL
-113 SAGGSLELFDSQGKP
+113 SDGGTLELCDSQGKP
-128 VDALELTA
+128 ADAFAFPALE
-136 LDCDRSLARQSDGA
+136 CDQSLARQTDGGYELSFEA
-150 LTISLEPSPGYE
+150 SPGYE

-170 FLASLGVTQA
+170 FLAGLGVTQA

-185 ELMPANKSCLLDA
+185 ELMPANKSSLLDA
-198 DGDFSDWIELCNV
+198 DGNFSDWIELCNV
-211 SGETCDLE
+211 SGEACDLD
-219 GFYLSDDSEDLLKW
+219 GFYLSDDSDDLLKW
-233 QFPSVSLAPGERVV
+233 RFPSVSLAPGERMI
-247 VFCSDKDRTGSELH
+247 VFCSDKDRTDGELH
-261 TNFSIN
+261 TNFSIS

-279 GLPLWSFSYESALDD
+279 GLPLWSFTYQSAADD
-294 QAIVIADGVQ
+294 QSIVIVDGLQ
-304 SLCYTATPGYDNS
+304 SLSYTATPGYDNS
-317 PEGYEQF
+317 PEGYER
-324 LSASDAHGP
+324 LLTETDAHGA
-333 LVINEAV
+333 LAINEAV

-351 EFYDWVELKN
+351 EYYDWVELKN
-361 CSDAP
+361 CSDEP
-366 LNLADYY
+366 VNLADYY
-373 LTDSLKDPCQFQLP
+373 LTDSLNDPCQFPLP
-387 EITLQPGELYIVFC
+387 EKTLQPGELYIVFC
-401 SGDSSLT
+401 SGDVSLST
-408 TRHCTHAPFAV
+408 SHCTHAPFAI

-430 SDGALSDRMFIHD
+430 SDGSLSDRMFIHD

-450 GRLSDGTGF
+450 GRLSEGSGF

-468 TENSQGYRSIAA
+468 KDNGEGYRSIAA

-490 YNDIDE
+490 YNDIVNLE
-496 LQVELL
+496 VELL

-517 RESLLYTEPLVLD
+517 LESQLYTEPLVLD

-538 SIVDGKVDSD
+538 SVVDGKVDSD

-553 YFINEDHSLPVVSL
+553 YFINEGHSLPVVSL

-573 MFSPGQGGI
+573 MFSAGQGGI
-582 YANPEYDRE
+582 YANPAVDKEVDAN
-591 IDGSVA
+591 VA
-597 FFGDEG
+597 FFGEEG

-638 LNYDIFQTGEITS
+638 LNYDVFQTGEITS

-707 EAYSAKYVADHTGS
+707 EAYSEKYVADHTGS
-721 NEENVTIARAPV
+721 HEENVTIARAPV

-738 YDLFEY
+738 YELFEY
-744 IIHHDMTDPDCY
+744 IIHHDMTDPECY
-756 AYASE
+756 AYASD
-761 RLDMESLANW
+761 RLDMASLANW

-789 VKGDVPDAKWRFA
+789 IKGDVPDSKWRLA

-814 AGWEQVFH
+814 AGWEQVFQ

-831 NALRK
+831 NSLRK

-860 MLTVYDE
+860 MLSVYDD

-885 SPDLWTWNVQ
+885 SLDLWNWNVQ

-903 ERTAWWLKS
+903 ERTSWWLKS
-912 LADEFDFSDEEMQKY
+912 LSDEFDFSEEEMQTY
-927 FGDQESPA
+927 FGSQDNST

>member
-1 MMNSKRSRT
+1 MKRKNT
-10 ILWGSIIIAVAIV
+10 AAILCTLFFAAVL
-23 VCLILFLSGVSGK
+23 VCLILFLPGILGK
-36 TNVYINEVMAENRSY
+36 PTVYINEIMAENRSY
-51 PNADKQLCPW
+51 PNGDKQLCPW
-61 IELYNGGKKAADLS
+61 IELYNGGKKPADLS
-75 GWTLSD
+75 AWTLSD
-81 GSRTYVFP
+81 GSRTFVFP
-89 EGSTLDAGAYLV
+89 EGSTLDAGAFLV
-101 LSCGKDDSPLSL
+101 LSCGKDSLPLSL
-113 SAGGSLELFDSQGKP
+113 PDGGTLELCDSQGKP
-128 VDALELTA
+128 ADAFAFPALE
-136 LDCDRSLARQSDGA
+136 CDQSLARQTDGSYELSFEA
-150 LTISLEPSPGYE
+150 SPGYE

-170 FLASLGVTQA
+170 FLAGLGVTQA

-185 ELMPANKSCLLDA
+185 ELMPANKSSLLDA
-198 DGDFSDWIELCNV
+198 DGNFSDWIELCNV
-211 SGETCDLE
+211 SGEACDLD
-219 GFYLSDDSEDLLKW
+219 GFYLSDDSDDLLKW
-233 QFPSVSLAPGERVV
+233 RFPSVSLAPGERMI
-247 VFCSDKDRTGSELH
+247 VFCSDKDRTDGELH
-261 TNFSIN
+261 TNFSIS

-279 GLPLWSFSYESALDD
+279 GLPLWSFTYQSATDD
-294 QAIVIADGVQ
+294 QSIVIVDGLQ
-304 SLCYTATPGYDNS
+304 SLSYTATPGYDNS
-317 PEGYEQF
+317 PEGYER
-324 LSASDAHGP
+324 LLTETDAHGA

-351 EFYDWVELKN
+351 EYYDWVELKN
-361 CSDAP
+361 CSDEP
-366 LNLADYY
+366 VNLADYY
-373 LTDSLKDPCQFQLP
+373 LTDSLNDPCQFPLP
-387 EITLQPGELYIVFC
+387 EKTLQPGEFYIVFC
-401 SGDSSLT
+401 SGDVSLST
-408 TRHCTHAPFAV
+408 SHCTHAPFAI

-430 SDGALSDRMFIHD
+430 SDGSLSDRMFIHH

-450 GRLSDGTGF
+450 GRLSEGSGF

-468 TENSQGYRSIAA
+468 KENREGYRSIAA
-480 LPETGVPQGV
+480 LPETDVPQGV
-490 YNDIDE
+490 YNDIVNLE
-496 LQVELL
+496 VELL
-502 GEGQIYYTLDGSVPD
+502 GEGKIYYTLDGSVPD
-517 RESLLYTEPLVLD
+517 RDSMLYSEPLILD
-530 QTTIIRAI
+530 RTTVIRAI
-538 SIVDGKVDSD
+538 SVVDGKVDSD

-553 YFINEDHSLPVVSL
+553 YFINEGHSLPVVSL
-567 VCEPAD
+567 VCEPDD
-573 MFSPGQGGI
+573 MFSVGKGGI
-582 YANPEYDRE
+582 YANPAVDKEVDA
-591 IDGSVA
+591 SVA
-597 FFGDEG
+597 FFGEEG

-638 LNYDIFQTGEITS
+638 LNYDVFQTGEITS

-707 EAYSAKYVADHTGS
+707 EAYSEKYVADHTGS

-738 YDLFEY
+738 YELFEY
-744 IIHHDMTDPDCY
+744 IIHHDMTDPECY
-756 AYASE
+756 AYASD
-761 RLDMESLANW
+761 RLDMASLANW

-789 VKGDVPDAKWRFA
+789 IKGDVPDSKWRLA

-831 NALRK
+831 NSLRK

-860 MLTVYDE
+860 MLSVYDD

-885 SPDLWTWNVQ
+885 SLDLWNWNVQ

-903 ERTAWWLKS
+903 ERTSWWLKS
-912 LADEFDFSDEEMQKY
+912 LSDEFDFSEEEMQTY
-927 FGDQESPA
+927 FGSQDNST

>member
-1 MMNSKRSRT
+1 MNSKRSRT

-36 TNVYINEVMAENRSY
+36 PAVYINEIMAENRSY

-61 IELYNGGKKAADLS
+61 IELYNGGKKAVDLS

-81 GSRTYVFP
+81 GSRTAVFP
-89 EGSTLDAGAYLV
+89 EGSTLDAGAFLV
-101 LSCGKDDSPLSL
+101 LSCGKDDLPLSL
-113 SAGGSLELFDSQGKP
+113 SSGGSLELFDSQGKP
-128 VDALELTA
+128 VDALELPA
-136 LDCDRSLARQSDGA
+136 LECDQSFARQSDGA
-150 LTISLEPSPGYE
+150 LALSAEASPGYE

-170 FLASLGVTQA
+170 FLAGLGVTQA
-180 PVQIT
+180 PIQIT

-219 GFYLSDDSEDLLKW
+219 GFYLSDDSDELLKW

-247 VFCSDKDRTGSELH
+247 VFCSDKDRRDGELH
-261 TNFSIN
+261 ANFSI
-267 SAGETLYLTSPA
+267 SSVGETLYLTSPA

-304 SLCYTATPGYDNS
+304 SLSYTATPGYDNS

-324 LSASDAHGP
+324 LSASDAHGA

-387 EITLQPGELYIVFC
+387 EITLQPDELYIVFC

-419 SAEGEALYLFS
+419 SAEGEVLYLFS
-430 SDGALSDRMFIHD
+430 SDGSLSDRMFIHD

-450 GRLSDGTGF
+450 GRLSDGAGF

-468 TENSQGYRSIAA
+468 KENSGGYRSIAA

-496 LQVELL
+496 LEVALL

-553 YFINEDHSLPVVSL
+553 YFINEGHTLPVVSL

-591 IDGSVA
+591 IDASVA

-626 FKLIFR
+626 FKMIFR

-638 LNYDIFQTGEITS
+638 LNFDVFQTGEITS
-651 FHSILLRGGGISS
+651 FHSLLLRGGGISS

-702 VYALR
+702 IYALR
-707 EAYSAKYVADHTGS
+707 EAYSEKYVADHTGS

-756 AYASE
+756 AYASDH
-761 RLDMESLANW
+761 LDMESLANW
-771 MALEA
+771 MAMEA

-789 VKGDVPDAKWRFA
+789 VKGDVPDAKWRLA

-885 SPDLWTWNVQ
+885 SLDLWTWNVQ

-912 LADEFDFSDEEMQKY
+912 LSDEFDFSDEEMQKY

>member
-1 MMNSKRSRT
+1 MKRKNT
-10 ILWGSIIIAVAIV
+10 AAILCTLFFAAVL
-23 VCLILFLSGVSGK
+23 VCLILFLPGILGK
-36 TNVYINEVMAENRSY
+36 PTVYINEIMAENRSY
-51 PNADKQLCPW
+51 PNGDKQLCPW
-61 IELYNGGKKAADLS
+61 IELYNGGKKPADLS
-75 GWTLSD
+75 AWTLSD
-81 GSRTYVFP
+81 GSRTFVFP
-89 EGSTLDAGAYLV
+89 EGSTLDAGAFLV
-101 LSCGKDDSPLSL
+101 LSCGKDSLPLSL
-113 SAGGSLELFDSQGKP
+113 SDGGTLELCDSQGKP
-128 VDALELTA
+128 ADAFAFPALE
-136 LDCDRSLARQSDGA
+136 CDQSLARQTDGSYEQSFEA
-150 LTISLEPSPGYE
+150 SPGYE
-162 NSSAGHEA
+162 NSRAGHEA
-170 FLASLGVTQA
+170 FLAGLGVTQA

-185 ELMPANKSCLLDA
+185 ELMPANKSSLLDA
-198 DGDFSDWIELCNV
+198 DGNFSDWIELCNV
-211 SGETCDLE
+211 SGEACDLD
-219 GFYLSDDSEDLLKW
+219 GFYLSDDSDDLLKW
-233 QFPSVSLAPGERVV
+233 RFPSVSLAPGERMI
-247 VFCSDKDRTGSELH
+247 VFCSDKDRTDGELH
-261 TNFSIN
+261 TNFSIS

-279 GLPLWSFSYESALDD
+279 GLPLWSFTYQSATDD
-294 QAIVIADGVQ
+294 QSIVIVDGLQ
-304 SLCYTATPGYDNS
+304 SLSYTATPGYDNS

-324 LSASDAHGP
+324 LSASDAHGA

-361 CSDAP
+361 CSDEP
-366 LNLADYY
+366 VNLADYY
-373 LTDSLKDPCQFQLP
+373 LTDSLNDPCQFPLP
-387 EITLQPGELYIVFC
+387 EKTLQPGEFYIVFC
-401 SGDSSLT
+401 SGDVSLST
-408 TRHCTHAPFAV
+408 SHCTHAPFAI

-430 SDGALSDRMFIHD
+430 SDGSLSDRMFIHH

-450 GRLSDGTGF
+450 GRLSEGSGF

-468 TENSQGYRSIAA
+468 KENGEGYRSIAA
-480 LPETGVPQGV
+480 LPEAGVPQGV
-490 YNDIDE
+490 YNDIVNLE
-496 LQVELL
+496 VELL

-517 RESLLYTEPLVLD
+517 LESQLYTEPLVLD

-538 SIVDGKVDSD
+538 SVVDGKVDSD

-553 YFINEDHSLPVVSL
+553 YFINEGHSLPVVSL

-573 MFSPGQGGI
+573 MFSAGQGGI
-582 YANPEYDRE
+582 YANPAVDKEVDA
-591 IDGSVA
+591 SVA
-597 FFGDEG
+597 FFGEEG

-638 LNYDIFQTGEITS
+638 LNYDVFQTGEITS

-707 EAYSAKYVADHTGS
+707 EAYSEKYVADHTGS
-721 NEENVTIARAPV
+721 HEENVTIARAPV

-738 YDLFEY
+738 YELFEY
-744 IIHHDMTDPDCY
+744 IIHHDMTDPECY
-756 AYASE
+756 AYASD
-761 RLDMESLANW
+761 RLDMASLANW

-789 VKGDVPDAKWRFA
+789 IKGDVPDSKWRLA

-814 AGWEQVFH
+814 AGWEQVFQ

-831 NALRK
+831 NSLRK

-860 MLTVYDE
+860 MLSVYDD

-885 SPDLWTWNVQ
+885 SLDLWNWNVQ

-903 ERTAWWLKS
+903 ERTSWWLKS
-912 LADEFDFSDEEMQKY
+912 LSDEFDFSGEEMQTY
-927 FGDQESPA
+927 FGSQDNST

>member
-1 MMNSKRSRT
+1 MMNSKRSRA
-10 ILWGSIIIAVAIV
+10 ILWGSIILAAVVI
-23 VCLILFLSGVSGK
+23 VCLILFLPGNLGK
-36 TNVYINEVMAENRSY
+36 PAVYINEIMAENRSY
-51 PNADKQLCPW
+51 PNREKQLCPW
-61 IELYNGGKKAADLS
+61 IELYNGGKKPADLS

-81 GSRTYVFP
+81 GSRTTVFP

-113 SAGGSLELFDSQGKP
+113 SAGGSLELYDSQGKL
-128 VDALELTA
+128 VDSATLTA

-150 LTISLEPSPGYE
+150 LALCLEPSPGYE
-162 NSSAGHEA
+162 NSSAGHQA
-170 FLASLGVTQA
+170 FLASLGVAQA
-180 PVQIT
+180 PVLIT
-185 ELMPANKSCLLDA
+185 ELMPANKSCLLDE

-219 GFYLSDDSEDLLKW
+219 GFYLSDDGDDLLKW

-247 VFCSDKDRTGSELH
+247 VFCSDKDRTGGELH
-261 TNFSIN
+261 ANFSI
-267 SAGETLYLTSPA
+267 SSVGETLYLTSPA

-324 LSASDAHGP
+324 LSASDAHGA

-340 LYNLDYYEQHH
+340 LYNLDYYEQRH
-351 EFYDWVELKN
+351 EYYDWVELKN
-361 CSDAP
+361 CSDEP
-366 LNLADYY
+366 IMLSDYY
-373 LTDSLKDPCQFQLP
+373 LTDSLKDPCQFPLP
-387 EITLQPGELYIVFC
+387 EISLSPGELYIVFC
-401 SGDSSLT
+401 SDDPSLT

-430 SDGALSDRMFIHD
+430 SDGSLSDRMFIHH

-450 GRLSDGTGF
+450 GRLSEGSGF
-459 YYFDRPSPE
+459 YYFNSPSPE
-468 TENSQGYRSIAA
+468 KENSEGYRCIAP

-490 YNDIDE
+490 YNDIAE
-496 LQVELL
+496 LEVALL
-502 GEGQIYYTLDGSVPD
+502 GEGQIYYTLDGSIPD
-517 RESLLYTEPLVLD
+517 RDSLLYTDPLVLD

-538 SIVDGKVDSD
+538 SVVDGQVDSD
-548 CASFS
+548 CATFS
-553 YFINEDHSLPVVSL
+553 YFINEGHTLPVVSL
-567 VCEPAD
+567 VCEPDD
-573 MFSPGQGGI
+573 MFSVGKGGI
-582 YANPEYDRE
+582 YANPEVDRE
-591 IDGSVA
+591 VDGSVA

-771 MALEA
+771 MAMEA

-789 VKGDVPDAKWRFA
+789 VKGDVPDAKWRLA

-867 IIAQIDP
+867 IIAQLDP
-874 EMERDC
+874 EMERDS

-885 SPDLWTWNVQ
+885 SLDLWDWNVQ

-903 ERTAWWLKS
+903 ERTSWWLES
-912 LADEFDFSDEEMQKY
+912 LADELAVSDEEMQAY
-927 FGDQESPA
+927 FGDFERIS

>member
-36 TNVYINEVMAENRSY
+36 TNVYINEVMAENGSY
-51 PNADKQLCPW
+51 PNREKQLCPW
-61 IELYNGGKKAADLS
+61 IELYNGGKKAVDLS

-89 EGSTLDAGAYLV
+89 EGSTVDAGAYLV
-101 LSCGKDDSPLSL
+101 LSCGKDDLPLSL
-113 SAGGSLELFDSQGKP
+113 SSGGSLELFDSQGKP

-170 FLASLGVTQA
+170 FLAGLGVTEA

-198 DGDFSDWIELCNV
+198 DGNFSDWIELCNV

-219 GFYLSDDSEDLLKW
+219 GFYLSDDGDDLLKW

-247 VFCSDKDRTGSELH
+247 VFCSDKDCTDGELH
-261 TNFSIN
+261 ANFSI
-267 SAGETLYLTSPA
+267 SSVGETLYLTSPA

-324 LSASDAHGP
+324 LTENDAHGA

-496 LQVELL
+496 LQVALL

-591 IDGSVA
+591 IDASVA

-721 NEENVTIARAPV
+721 DEENVTIARAPV

-756 AYASE
+756 AYASDH
-761 RLDMESLANW
+761 LDMESLANW
-771 MALEA
+771 MAMEA

-789 VKGDVPDAKWRFA
+789 VKGDVPDAKWRLA

-885 SPDLWTWNVQ
+885 SLDLWTWNVQ

-903 ERTAWWLKS
+903 ERTSWWLKS
-912 LADEFDFSDEEMQKY
+912 LSDEFDFSDEEMQKY

>member
-1 MMNSKRSRT
+1 MKRKNT
-10 ILWGSIIIAVAIV
+10 AAILCTLFFAAVL
-23 VCLILFLSGVSGK
+23 VCLVLFLPGILGK
-36 TNVYINEVMAENRSY
+36 PTVYINEIMAENRSY
-51 PNADKQLCPW
+51 PNGDKQLCPW
-61 IELYNGGKKAADLS
+61 IELYNGGKKPADLS
-75 GWTLSD
+75 AWTLSD
-81 GSRTYVFP
+81 GSRTFVFP
-89 EGSTLDAGAYLV
+89 EGSTLDAGTFLV
-101 LSCGKDDSPLSL
+101 LSCGKDSLPLSL
-113 SAGGSLELFDSQGKP
+113 SDGGTLELCDSQGKP
-128 VDALELTA
+128 ADAFAFPALE
-136 LDCDRSLARQSDGA
+136 CDQSLARQTDGSYEQSFEA
-150 LTISLEPSPGYE
+150 SPGYE

-170 FLASLGVTQA
+170 FLAGLGVTQA

-185 ELMPANKSCLLDA
+185 ELMPANKSSLLDA
-198 DGDFSDWIELCNV
+198 DGNFSDWIELCNV
-211 SGETCDLE
+211 SGEACDLD
-219 GFYLSDDSEDLLKW
+219 GFYLSDDSDDLLKW
-233 QFPSVSLAPGERVV
+233 RFPSVSLVPGERMI
-247 VFCSDKDRTGSELH
+247 VFCSDKDRTDGELH
-261 TNFSIN
+261 TNFSIS

-279 GLPLWSFSYESALDD
+279 GLPLWSFTYQSAADD
-294 QAIVIADGVQ
+294 QSIVIVDGLQ
-304 SLCYTATPGYDNS
+304 SLSYTATPGYDNS
-317 PEGYEQF
+317 PEGYER
-324 LSASDAHGP
+324 LLTETDAHGA

-351 EFYDWVELKN
+351 EYYDWVELKN
-361 CSDAP
+361 CSDEP
-366 LNLADYY
+366 VNLADYY
-373 LTDSLKDPCQFQLP
+373 LTDSLNDPCQFPLP
-387 EITLQPGELYIVFC
+387 EKTLQPGELYIVFC
-401 SGDSSLT
+401 SGDVSLST
-408 TRHCTHAPFAV
+408 NHCTHAPFAI

-430 SDGALSDRMFIHD
+430 SDGSLSDRMFIHD

-450 GRLSDGTGF
+450 GRLSEGSGF

-468 TENSQGYRSIAA
+468 KENGEGYRSIAA
-480 LPETGVPQGV
+480 LPEAGVPQGV
-490 YNDIDE
+490 YNDIVE
-496 LQVELL
+496 LEVELL
-502 GEGQIYYTLDGSVPD
+502 GEGQIYYTLDGSIPD
-517 RESLLYTEPLVLD
+517 LESQLYTEPLVLD

-538 SIVDGKVDSD
+538 SVVDGKVDSD

-553 YFINEDHSLPVVSL
+553 YFINEGHSLPVVSL

-573 MFSPGQGGI
+573 MFSAGQGGI
-582 YANPEYDRE
+582 YANPAVDKEVDA
-591 IDGSVA
+591 SVA
-597 FFGDEG
+597 FFGEEG

-638 LNYDIFQTGEITS
+638 LNYDVFQTGEITS

-707 EAYSAKYVADHTGS
+707 EAYSEKYVADHTGS
-721 NEENVTIARAPV
+721 HEENVTIARAPV

-738 YDLFEY
+738 YELFEY
-744 IIHHDMTDPDCY
+744 IIHHDMTDPECY
-756 AYASE
+756 AYASD
-761 RLDMESLANW
+761 RLDMASLANW

-789 VKGDVPDAKWRFA
+789 IKGDVPDSKWRLA

-814 AGWEQVFH
+814 AGWEQVFQ

-831 NALRK
+831 NSLRK

-860 MLTVYDE
+860 MLSVYDD

-880 LRWRN
+880 LRWHN
-885 SPDLWTWNVQ
+885 SLDLWNWNVQ

-903 ERTAWWLKS
+903 ERTSWWLKS
-912 LADEFDFSDEEMQKY
+912 LSDEFDFSEEEMQTY
-927 FGDQESPA
+927 FGSQDNST

>member
-36 TNVYINEVMAENRSY
+36 PAVYINEIMAENRSY

-61 IELYNGGKKAADLS
+61 IELYNGGKKAVDLS

-81 GSRTYVFP
+81 ESRTAVFP

-101 LSCGKDDSPLSL
+101 LSCGKDDLPLSL
-113 SAGGSLELFDSQGKP
+113 SSGGSLELYDSQSKL
-128 VDALELTA
+128 VDSAALTA

-170 FLASLGVTQA
+170 FLAGLGVTEA

-198 DGDFSDWIELCNV
+198 DGNFSDWIELCNV

-219 GFYLSDDSEDLLKW
+219 GFYLSDDGDDLLKW

-247 VFCSDKDRTGSELH
+247 VFCSDKDCTDGELH
-261 TNFSIN
+261 ANFSI
-267 SAGETLYLTSPA
+267 SSVGETLYLTSPA

-324 LSASDAHGP
+324 LTENDAHGA

-496 LQVELL
+496 LQVALL

-591 IDGSVA
+591 IDASVA

-721 NEENVTIARAPV
+721 DEENVTIARAPV

-756 AYASE
+756 AYASDH
-761 RLDMESLANW
+761 LDMESLANW
-771 MALEA
+771 MAMEA

-789 VKGDVPDAKWRFA
+789 VKGDVPDAKWRLA

-885 SPDLWTWNVQ
+885 SLDLWTWNVQ

-903 ERTAWWLKS
+903 ERTSWWLKS
-912 LADEFDFSDEEMQKY
+912 LSDEFDFSDEEMQKY

>member
-36 TNVYINEVMAENRSY
+36 PAVYINEIMAENRSY

-61 IELYNGGKKAADLS
+61 IELYNGRKKAVDLN

-81 GSRTYVFP
+81 GSRTAVFP
-89 EGSTLDAGAYLV
+89 EGSTLDAGAFLV
-101 LSCGKDDSPLSL
+101 LSCGKDDLPLSL
-113 SAGGSLELFDSQGKP
+113 SSGGSLELFDSQGKP
-128 VDALELTA
+128 VDALELPA
-136 LDCDRSLARQSDGA
+136 LECDQSFARQSDGA
-150 LTISLEPSPGYE
+150 LALSAEASPGYE

-170 FLASLGVTQA
+170 FLAGLGVTQA
-180 PVQIT
+180 PIQIT

-219 GFYLSDDSEDLLKW
+219 GFYLSDDSDELLKW

-247 VFCSDKDRTGSELH
+247 VFCSDKDRRDGELH
-261 TNFSIN
+261 ANFSI
-267 SAGETLYLTSPA
+267 SSVGETLYLTSPA

-304 SLCYTATPGYDNS
+304 SLSYTATPGYDNS

-324 LSASDAHGP
+324 LSASDAHGA

-387 EITLQPGELYIVFC
+387 EITLQPDELYIVFC

-419 SAEGEALYLFS
+419 SAEGEVLYLFS
-430 SDGALSDRMFIHD
+430 SDGSLSDRMFIHD

-450 GRLSDGTGF
+450 GRLSDGAGF

-468 TENSQGYRSIAA
+468 KENSGGYRSIAA

-496 LQVELL
+496 LEVALL

-553 YFINEDHSLPVVSL
+553 YFINEGHTLPVVSL

-591 IDGSVA
+591 IDASVA

-626 FKLIFR
+626 FKMIFR

-638 LNYDIFQTGEITS
+638 LNFDVFQTGEITS
-651 FHSILLRGGGISS
+651 FHSLLLRGGGISS

-707 EAYSAKYVADHTGS
+707 EAYSEKYVADHTGS

-771 MALEA
+771 MAMEA

-789 VKGDVPDAKWRFA
+789 VKGDVPDTKWRLA

-885 SPDLWTWNVQ
+885 SLDLWTWNVQ

-912 LADEFDFSDEEMQKY
+912 LSDEFDFSDEEMQKY